1 MKKFIV
7 GLLGVFMML
16 GASILYACTET
27 HIELEL
33 STQTVSIQ
41 LNNELEDPTATVYA
55 NITGT
60 DDKTLNWNLS
70 EANDVISDVEIVE
83 TSDGRSAI
91 TITAENV
98 GDNDLVLT
106 TKHGGVQK
114 TIHVEVYTEVTEIL
128 NKNEDVEIENKS
140 SRFLVKGQANTLVG
154 ENYFTF
160 LPASSDRTQLS
171 WTFEANGTTSYNGAE
186 IVGNQITLPEQFASQ
201 VVLRATTHLGV
212 SQTVQ
217 LDCIDPIN
225 LSSIDIGGAKTETG
239 VFQYLSSGEQVVVEI
254 TPNISGQTYENTAYL
269 AVKYNGEMTND
280 FGGLDIEAVVYDES
294 GKLLS
299 IGSENVD
306 GSSQRLLRVD
316 SQNTRPA
323 ADGAIEYIFKVQA
336 LENSNI
342 NETFFVSFNIGY
354 ADFDYH
360 INSDQLNLGRIEV
373 DAKEKIQAISVSKN
387 EIDATLD
394 EQYLYSNYS
403 NSTNGGF
410 GQLFD
415 ITLTP
420 NSVVDASGQYILSV
434 NIDGLALRSDLPPIL
449 AYTRSSGAYSEIEL
463 AWDENSSRF
472 VSQPI
477 SSTLSNLLE
486 HEVFLKANPEFFDT
500 ENEAGNNISA
510 LSGIEVSFSSVDNP
524 DIEPATMQVRVIRSS
539 DSIEF
544 ATDVDQIKINSS
556 SVAILSQTFTLLGQT
571 TIDGLYIPEN
581 QSASR
586 YVEIGQPIFQST
598 DGQNVTFS
606 INFALREDYVGLTNS
621 QTGFIIMHENGASSD
636 EITMNI
642 YLPLTEAYVV
652 CDSSDSSITMQDF
665 SDKIL
670 IDGQEETA
678 ALSPSVLMLKN
689 GQTTHLSYVFNQS
702 YNGVFALSSVEAT
715 YLDFEY
721 DPNSSDDRQAQLAAF
736 LALYNGDWMQ
746 IVDNSQA
753 SSNILSTNLAVDHIR
768 TASEGY
774 SYLVLSFEGIG
785 EDGEAVVIQRV
796 ILVHSYNAVESF
808 SVSSAND
815 TNFTLYASNSVGN
828 SDQVSKTVR
837 ISYSSGDI
845 TYKNAENFR
854 FETTIGSQTL
864 TGNIIDNT
872 VRWTTEDGARIA
884 NPYFDIMAVNIGP
897 SYLEFTIFALST
909 ELAQNAPQLVNIY
922 YSISSTQ
929 ANLDQ
934 VGLVDSTDP
943 YRAQVN
949 FVIINADRVEELVV
963 DGVDDNG
970 LYFEVGSLSDTTQ
983 FIVTTSSPSYAMDD
997 SVSSIVV
1004 DENGQVSNNIV
1015 SVQTVNN
1022 RLRIDLVANTGTKG
1036 KLYIFPSDA
1045 VLNGQIIYQYEGG
1058 RGSLSLNELGL
1069 KRSGSSQTN
1078 FEWLIENAFFVNNQQ
1093 QQISF
1098 ADIFK
1103 SVDILV
1109 ADGRSFEYAYH
1120 VYEEEDFNRG
1130 AQSSSYFYTVMND
1143 ITLENTHFST
1153 FNGGLQGTNENVVV
1167 TLNGRNF
1174 AETLSISGSE
1184 GGVIRNIT
1192 FNGNVSAH
1200 GFVVDFNNGVIRNVT
1215 IDTYGSSSSVLSA
1228 DSGFVGGIAGTN
1240 YSGAYIENVS
1250 VLGLTI
1256 NGENATV
1263 GGVAGQNS
1271 GSITQARVEFYRLA
1285 GEDEN
1290 TTLNAFTGNVVGG
1303 VIGRQNVSST
1313 SSVYQIYAYDYIL
1326 DSANVKNRLNGSTKG
1341 ALIGQLSGSGTLTF
1355 SESFAFVDNM
1365 VGQTTENPE
1374 TFDLSAFVG
1383 DANGV
1388 SINYQLSY
1396 ISYYDSEGFKTVT
1409 STDFSGNR
1417 VIASGDS
1424 GFNENINGGNSYLR
1438 YFYQDEK
1445 VQSVVQNFNVVQN
1458 GGLYKAIPV
1467 ENSNSIVFFRAD
1479 LAASV
1484 SSSSLTASQAQDYQ
1498 ELNTIDIAALFG
1510 SYDQNIIVSSDSSSL
1525 VITGS
1530 QIFVQSV
1537 GEGELTLSSKQD
1549 VEVNQSFGFVVEKAL
1564 SSIIVSSQ
1572 NAAGQTEQF
1581 EHGQNSTV
1589 NLQKTMSRQF
1599 VAEFATDTVYL
1610 GNGADAF
1617 EIQMLENFDIN
1628 IEDLTV
1634 TQNATKFEQVSN
1646 TVFAAT
1652 ANEGEITGT
1661 IFAKISSSDLQ
1672 QAVTDEIGVSITIY
1686 PIDGAISIGFDRDE
1700 ISLSPSTTTSVNV
1713 TMITT
1718 DADDVASAQIS
1729 LINGEIE
1736 TELEPIYDETSGK
1749 TTYSK
1754 PDGTEVLTITRT
1766 AGDPSDNSGVY
1777 QKEFSF
1783 RFEVAEEYRSRLSSD
1798 ETYMVKFLSNTLYSS
1813 EKSLTLYLS
1822 RQEMSKVDMTNY
1834 RVSNTTFN
1842 PTQTIYTTEGT
1853 TGVMAPGSSSIMQIS
1868 VNPQYSYYDFM
1879 ELTVSGAPIVD
1890 AVTFLPV
1897 EPGTSNHYHT
1907 TSEISLQYIT
1917 NGFRFTPSMDNDDND
1932 FKYNLYFLAVFN
1944 RAIPQDCTL
1953 TFTATYYAYNQNGQP
1968 EIVDYV
1974 NSYIFVSYLSE
1985 PTITVDGAT
1994 SALLAKGGSAQ
2005 VSISVNLDQEIES
2018 INISGA
2024 TNVDYHLVGNPEGEI
2039 DASTNKRV
2047 YTYNLYANILADTKT
2062 DDNRFYVN
2070 ATVIRRINNNIERK
2084 TAQATVTLVDF
2095 KIDEDQTYLEGAE
2108 DGVLDVYVNVN
2119 QTLSLNYMFDP
2130 QSPNY
2135 DASDGDSIEA
2145 YKSIMENRS
2154 IFEQNHYYP
2163 QISNGAVE
2171 QEDYLLNVE
2180 ATVNADGTT
2189 TYSSIP
2195 LEDRIYYVTGTNT
2208 YVPIKGASEGTS
2220 PFIISVDE
2228 RGEIN
2233 IRATTL
2239 TQSSQQIMIRT
2250 YVTTNGEE
2258 RIIQTYCTLQTRLY
2272 SDEYDLPIM
2281 VESAQKF
2288 LSLAESEDEQMHDYI
2303 LMNDIVLESY
2313 EPFDTDFISSFD
2325 GNGHTIFI
2333 RSFNTESSSS
2343 TLNLALFDTIASGT
2357 TLKNVRVNLYEGG
2370 NISVDLS
2377 SYTTANIAGFAITNY
2392 GIITNCEVVS
2402 FYTDQYAIGAS
2413 GLNESAVLTQ
2423 RSGDTGL
2430 IVTYNRGEGTGE
2442 QIMQNTSSWNSSV
2455 AGFVLNNNG
2464 NITNS
2469 RVGGDQVVELLSQD
2483 EINENQVVARYST
2496 LENFVIQAQGRVA
2509 GFVLQN
2515 TGSIAASFVKNL
2527 AMQNKS
2533 ATAIESKAFAAG
2545 FVGTSS
2551 GKIMTSYVEGVK
2563 QASLSTQSIYAR
2575 LGSTISSEQC
2585 VIAGFILTN
2594 SGDSS
2599 VIENCYSNILISS
2612 SSNVGSVYLASGFV
2626 YRNEGRVANCYSA
2639 SQVENQR
2646 YSQMNFSGL
2655 DADGNLLASGEYENC
2670 YYYDQDYSELDSS
2683 TGSSTEEA
2691 FETDVIRVPDAGEE
2705 DYFYGFAIATATL
2718 QDGVWAMDIGD
2729 GLSAR
2734 EGLKLI
2740 EADTIA
2746 HSYRYVVY
2754 FSEDQ
2759 IVEGQPSYSLP
2770 YGQIVFEDDPTYSI
2784 DTSYGSSQN
2793 PIIIRNAEEFV
2804 EVTGSS
2810 NSTPIQLQYETTI
2823 HGTYRLVSDID
2834 MTAFSSQI
2842 ITLPSTQ
2849 KAFSGTLYGNGFTI
2863 TGLSL
2868 SYNGRNLSY
2877 GLFKSIEP
2885 YVVYNGQG
2893 TIVQTYSP
2901 KITGLNIE
2909 VGSNLLAGDTIFVGT
2924 LAGYVKDALL
2934 INISL
2939 DYSNGAMVQGRNFT
2953 GSLAGVVAGSSRLKN
2968 ITVTNPNIQS
2978 ARIASLTDNTAL
2990 NLTGINSAR
2999 ADQGWLGQLSY
3010 SYNFTGTDSV
3020 ANATTNLSYAG
3031 GVAGYVDIY
3040 DANSRR
3046 TSFVYTETPV
3056 FNVSNIRSQGTINIT
3071 GQVVGGLFG
3080 LTAHQTFVQDAG
3092 VTISGSMSSNSSHIL
3107 STNDYA
3113 GGVIG
3118 QSFGFLHK
3126 LFSTHEEKEQQL
3138 IEDQIASFYNGSATQ
3153 ETNVE
3158 RGVLDLFMPAS
3169 SSTTYS
3175 QIAIGG
3181 LVGQVGSGTLQVSY
3195 SNLNVISLT
3204 AQSAGGLIGKTDLSQ
3219 STTYYVDKSIIAT
3232 GQYTKYLIYE
3242 TYASGDVRAYY
3253 NNEEDNSEE
3262 GNSGGLI
3269 GYIAHSQD
3277 RIALLSTNAINFFT
3291 NIDYRTGQTYALE
3304 DYTIT
3309 NVEFDN
3315 KYVAD
3320 YVAKDVY
3327 QFVGGSKEPNSLGT
3341 QLKFWKA
3348 RVNTDTQNPS
3358 VGYVKSYDFAGY
3370 GQPVFINLYPDNKTN
3385 AESNTDAGQALY
3397 QVESISTFTTGTAG
3411 YQATQKIFLNS
3422 GVWQQSNWSHSVDQF
3437 FPDIRYSLADPTTVY
3452 LDSYQA
3458 SIEYVLGLMQ
3468 TNPTLTVI
3476 VRGLTEDGTE
3486 NKDVDLTDYQSRFPI
3501 NAFAGTLTSADNYT
3515 TDSGEQVSLIINGS
3529 LFESTAIGFSIENV
3543 VITAQSESDSLEVVG
3558 GLISKANIEGST
3570 ISDLT
3575 LKIKSGVTVAPVNN
3589 AAGLIAPRLVSS
3601 RINGLTI
3608 DGSSLSGNSVL
3619 AVAADSYESLDVGL
3633 IAGVASQAS
3642 STSVMTINSINLNLQ
3657 EGENATAISFENG
3670 TTVQNLNVGLYFG
3683 SSSKNDDTS
3692 SQRIYLAGFAGSG
3705 HIDLGHVSR
3714 QSSNYLTEDLIINA
3728 GGYIGKIDQLNTMS
3742 FNFSD
3747 QSESKIKLS
3756 LPASVTELY
3765 AGGLVG
3771 QAEGNDLTLNSSSS
3785 STSST
3790 SKTISF
3796 EIAGN
3801 QATSTTETAYIGGL
3815 FGLSKNALTA
3825 ANFVVNMA
3833 VENVTATAANGDDLS
3848 PALAVGGVVGYSTNV
3863 LTAENI
3869 QIRNISETTDI
3880 NVSSAKNSLVGIGSL
3895 VGYSSGSGRVYSTQ
3909 GQLYSDLDITYTVDT
3924 EATSEEAADDL
3935 YIGGMIGYL
3944 ANTTAASSLGNSN
3957 GIAYLGR
3964 IQANLNDAR
3973 SASLGGIVGYY
3984 DGSGIQS
3991 GEAFTIYDGS
4001 GIQSDVAFTINKSIF
4016 GGDIIVQKPSG
4027 QTINVGGTIGQTNA
4041 NFKIDGANN
4050 YGEVFIDYGNN
4061 NATSRMATYNFGGIV
4076 GNIDSSS
4083 ALGTVSNSNSMVTNH
4098 NARLASST
4106 DNASTDNA
4114 NALIGAGTVEASSS
4128 VNNYY
4133 NSAVALAFDIQGT
4146 DIGYSSNSDAG
4157 FGGPTTE
4164 ENIIDRLTSSNTGIS
4179 DQAFINF
4186 AKEVYGGT
4194 NWYDNVSKLSPKNLT
4209 EQDNN
4214 IVDGKD
4220 YDVKYY
4226 VASSS
4231 TIDYFA
4237 NKELT
4242 NVAVVGNFDTLT
4254 MDSAITSLSGY
4265 SSVSGFNASIS
4276 HNMDDAS
4283 GAVGGLVNSMSG
4295 NSIIYGIGV
4304 NGSMSIGGGSPVTM
4318 GGIVGSMTG
4327 GLIAESYTNLDMI
4340 YRAAADGKISAI
4352 ANYLKGQ
4359 IAFIDYT
4366 YATGSVATYIDANIY
4381 AFASSSESSTT
4392 SPNLNISNAYT
4403 ITKLDLN
4410 DYVDG
4415 TFAGTPSVKGS
4426 AAGTVYYDINGLN
4439 YSLQNDD
4446 ETTTDL
4452 TTDNLLTGNLNNGSV
4467 LKDDNWQ
4474 RNIDFNWE
4482 YPTRNF
4488 TYLKQSSWAERK
4500 EADDSTYKDTDK
4512 SAYDDYVLTY
4522 SYTKVENGTTPDQNA
4537 TDSDYAYTIPNAG
4550 ILARLADITDTA
4562 KAKNVALLY
4571 DIDLGNTEYKSG
4583 WTSLYDAEN
4592 PFTAQFD
4599 GQDKTIT
4606 GLNTSLFGTVSGTIR
4621 NLRLTEADVDLTS
4634 ETESFGL
4641 LATEMTGG
4649 TISNITLEGEIEG
4662 EIYYGAG
4669 SLIGFAKYG
4678 QIDTVTSM
4686 VKLTV
4691 KGKETNKEY
4700 RAGGIVGFSSA
4711 SLYYCSN
4718 YGPISTESEFAGGIV
4733 GYAYENVS
4741 GRKDDIHNCFN
4752 GGSVLSGYTETE
4764 DKAGLYYA
4772 GGITGFAK
4780 RMNIENCYNAG
4791 MIKAGNKA
4799 HTAMAY
4805 AAGIAANA
4813 SGATIKNCYNEGP
4826 IEALGVD
4833 PEWDFVVSG
4842 AEYDEDGVLT
4852 RVTDPKIWLVQ
4863 TNAKNVSAYG
4873 IANTKVTNC
4882 ESRYSVALNGAMLE
4896 QYGGSSNNLENC
4908 SYANADYKH
4917 MINTQVNNDLLYG
4930 IDGNTMSPITNSR
4943 MFRFTYYNG
4952 LFYIYSIELSSI
4964 NLTLNSKKTT
4974 SEEDYSSL
4982 QLNNLDLPEIFV
4994 ETQKVDAMIDIG
5006 YYQHY
5011 LVPGDTSGGVGGK
5024 GNDEQHY
5031 EINRNYYYNI
5041 EDKVQDTIDNLQ
5053 DNLGTDDSTG
5063 NNYSPL
5069 SKSDYGSSAQGQT
5082 TQVSIAEAE
5091 YSLTSSANTLQ
5102 RSTYTYN
5109 WTYDLSANFSKF
5121 ASDTEVSH
5129 WIVSNASAS
5138 GRSIK
5143 VSIDS
5148 IAKGEMTLS
5157 YRGIQLTNTD
5167 LTFDLTY
5174 QQEHSITLSEGSS
5187 DFVYIDESSFGISLN
5202 DGESEIYRYVDQSLQ
5217 LSSNGRIYDNV
5228 VKMTDNSSKAYY
5240 FVLSGNQL
5248 IYYFGASVG
5257 SDNNDGLGT
5266 DQTINEFVKD
5276 FPTTLTTEARSTV
5289 SNISASANQGR
5300 SFNIQE
5306 SHTTS
5311 KQATLDKSAF
5321 ELKSKTDEYYDEEG
5335 YMGYAIFDVDSDND
5349 GQYDT
5354 NFFIGINFER
5364 NNNSDNV
5371 NIYVSDFDERI
5382 QIYSEAYSESWFDAY
5397 HSSDNT
5403 YRAESNFKSA
5413 ATALLGESSVT
5424 SENIEYTPENND
5436 KIVVTLTLTHNATNN
5451 ETFRRLFMAFVFGA
5465 TYYMQTP
5472 NQVEY
5477 LTNNS
5482 ATSFTYNVPES
5493 EFDAGRYDQTNTVA
5507 NLYEYSPNY
5516 EITEVDQQ
5524 SREFTYDTV
5533 AEANAA
5539 LFRGNVTI
5547 TDTATYTLSSASLTN
5562 TSSQDYVYKIGD
5574 DSVAML
5580 ASGEKLTLDSY
5591 AGQTVNI
5598 YSTADRYLTG
5608 GETVA
5613 VQMNLQTSGNTTTW
5627 TEINF
5632 TLNDS
5637 GGFNKEETITIKT
5650 FRQTGEND
5658 PVDTTTGDEN
5668 IEDYL
5673 AVFKVGNQ
5681 YYIYAV
5687 APAQT
5692 INSLSTNSQ
5701 SSESLTVNIDNTEYS
5716 VTTDVD
5722 LNGVNYNKNAYTVSG
5737 KSVSTYFNNCT
5748 QLTYSID
5755 TTVTDQTVKLS
5766 NGRMTLSNT
5775 LEDSLSDETNLPIIL
5790 TNDVFINDSFNIDYK
5805 LYGKG
5810 YAIIS
5815 TVSSDNVI
5823 TGISGNV
5830 QDVIVAATA
5839 SAGYVDDGISGNL
5852 ANVDFYGM
5860 VRSGGDFGLNGAKNS
5875 FSNVNIYSSYY
5886 GSTNFNFTL
5895 TQEGQDNSEASS
5907 VVFKGVVALQDSSH
5921 RRVSGSN
5928 INFEGV
5934 DVDGAILKAGNG
5946 GNGYVTIVQSINN
5959 MVGRPGGSA
5968 GTISISGANSNAV
5981 TKIAVKSGASGGA
5994 YLENEKDNSD
6004 ATFRSNAFGKIFAG
6018 NDGDGDHIVIDD
6030 SREYGFREENTEG
6043 SIPNVLFIFRSPESI
6058 RVGGGTASRLG
6069 FYAQENVNDEGYYP
6083 DYESLFSI
6091 YSRYTF
6097 DEDNLENFK
6106 YLVRDAE
6113 GESVYSK
6120 ESFIAAGPGG
6130 IDLQGWADNGG
6141 GSLQIDALELTVDS
6155 LTMDMPFYIEFNST
6169 LSFEFPSQANQ
6180 SLSEALETWLKKNL
6194 SDSNCKIYI
6203 GYKHVHW
6210 DTSTT
6215 VDDFLRGLEN
6225 NDLTRLVAYV

>member
-70 EANDVISDVEIVE
+70 EDNDVISDVEIVE

-239 VFQYLSSGEQVVVEI
+239 VFHYLSSGEQVVVEI

-269 AVKYNGEMTND
+269 AVKYSGEMTND
-280 FGGLDIEAVVYDES
+280 FGGLDIKAVVYDES

-306 GSSQRLLRVD
+306 GTSQRLLRVD

-373 DAKEKIQAISVSKN
+373 YAKEKIQAISVSKN

-715 YLDFEY
+715 YFDFEY
-721 DPNSSDDRQAQLAAF
+721 DPNSSDDRQAQLDAF

-1078 FEWLIENAFFVNNQQ
+1078 FEWLVENAFFVNNQQ

-1098 ADIFK
+1098 AQIFK

-1120 VYEEEDFNRG
+1120 VYEEEDFSRG

-1215 IDTYGSSSSVLSA
+1215 IDTYGLSSSVLSA

-1285 GEDEN
+1285 GEGES

-1326 DSANVKNRLNGSTKG
+1326 ESESPKTRLNGATKG
-1341 ALIGQLSGSGTLTF
+1341 ALIGQLSGNGTMTF

-1365 VGQTTENPE
+1365 VGQTTENQE
-1374 TFDLSAFVG
+1374 TVYDLSVFVG
-1383 DANGV
+1383 EANGV

-1409 STDFSGNR
+1409 STDFSGDR
-1417 VIASGDS
+1417 VIARGDG

-1445 VQSVVQNFNVVQN
+1445 VQSVAQSFNVVQN

-1484 SSSSLTASQAQDYQ
+1484 SSSSLTASQVQDYQ

-1549 VEVNQSFGFVVEKAL
+1549 VLVNKSFGFVVEKAL

-1572 NAAGQTEQF
+1572 SAAGQTEQF

-1672 QAVTDEIGVSITIY
+1672 QAVTDEIGVSITIH

-1729 LINGEIE
+1729 LINGEVE
-1736 TELEPIYDETSGK
+1736 TVLEPDSTSDK

-1766 AGDPSDNSGVY
+1766 AGDFSENSGVY

-1842 PTQTIYTTEGT
+1842 PTQTIYKTEGT

-1897 EPGTSNHYHT
+1897 EPGTSNLYHT

-1917 NGFRFTPSMDNDDND
+1917 NGFRFTPSMDNDDSK

-2018 INISGA
+2018 INIRGA

-2047 YTYNLYANILADTKT
+2047 YTYNLYANILADTIT

-2135 DASDGDSIEA
+2135 DASDEDSIAA
-2145 YKSIMENRS
+2145 YNSIMENRS

-2163 QISNGAVE
+2163 QIAANGSVE

-2258 RIIQTYCTLQTRLY
+2258 RIIQTYFTLQTRLY
-2272 SDEYDLPIM
+2272 SDEDLPIM
-2281 VESAQKF
+2281 VESAQEF

-2343 TLNLALFDTIASGT
+2343 TLNLALFDTVASGT

-2842 ITLPSTQ
+2842 VTLPSTQ

-2978 ARIASLTDNTAL
+2978 ARIASLADNTAL
-2990 NLTGINSAR
+2990 NLTEINSAR

-3010 SYNFTGTDSV
+3010 TYNFTGTDSV

-3107 STNDYA
+3107 STKDYA

-3175 QIAIGG
+3175 QKAIGG

-3219 STTYYVDKSIIAT
+3219 STTYYVDKNIIAT

-3253 NNEEDNSEE
+3253 NNEE

-3291 NIDYRTGQTYALE
+3291 NIDYRTGQTYSLE
-3304 DYTIT
+3304 DFVDT
-3309 NVEFDN
+3309 NN
-3315 KYVAD
+3315 NNYANH
-3320 YVAKDVY
+3320 VY
-3327 QFVGGSKEPNSLGT
+3327 QFVGGSTETDSLST

-3348 RVNTDTQNPS
+3348 RVNTDTQSNNPS
-3358 VGYVKSYDFAGY
+3358 VGYVQSYDFADY

-3385 AESNTDAGQALY
+3385 AESNTDAGKALY

-3486 NKDVDLTDYQSRFPI
+3486 HKDVDLRDYQSRFPI

-3515 TDSGEQVSLIINGS
+3515 TVSGEQVSLIINGA

-3543 VITAQSESDSLEVVG
+3543 VITARSESDPLEVVG

-3575 LKIKSGVTVAPVNN
+3575 LKIESGVTVTPVNYATEY

-3608 DGSSLSGNSVL
+3608 NSSSLSGSSVL
-3619 AVAADSYESLDVGL
+3619 AVAADKYESLNVGL
-3633 IAGVASQAS
+3633 IAGVASQES
-3642 STSVMTINSINLNLQ
+3642 STSVMNITSINLDFE
-3657 EGENATAISFENG
+3657 EGENATTISFAKDSAND

-3683 SSSKNDDTS
+3683 SSSKNAGTS
-3692 SQRIYLAGFAGSG
+3692 SQRIYLAGFTGVG
-3705 HIDLGHVSR
+3705 HIDLGNVSK
-3714 QSSNYLTEDLIINA
+3714 QSTTYLTEDLIINA

-3742 FNFSD
+3742 FNYPD
-3747 QSESKIKLS
+3747 QSESSIKLS

-3771 QAEGNDLTLNSSSS
+3771 RAEEGNDLTLNSSSS

-3796 EIAGN
+3796 EIAGE
-3801 QATSTTETAYIGGL
+3801 TTTETAYIGGL

-3833 VENVTATAANGDDLS
+3833 VENVTATAANTDDLS
-3848 PALAVGGVVGYSTNV
+3848 PALAVGGVVGYSTNA

-3869 QIRNISETTDI
+3869 QIRNISRTDGTTNGI

-3895 VGYSSGSGRVYSTQ
+3895 MGYSSRRVYSTQ

-3924 EATSEEAADDL
+3924 ATTSGEAADNL

-3944 ANTTAASSLGNSN
+3944 ANTTDASSLGNSN
-3957 GIAYLGR
+3957 GIAYLGI
-3964 IQANLNDAR
+3964 IQAKLDNAR

-3984 DGSGIQS
+3984 DGSGIK
-3991 GEAFTIYDGS
+3991 
-4001 GIQSDVAFTINKSIF
+4001 SDEAFTINKSIF
-4016 GGDIIVQKPSG
+4016 GGDIIVQKPSA

-4050 YGEVFIDYGNN
+4050 YGEVFIGYGAN
-4061 NATSRMATYNFGGIV
+4061 TDRMKTYNFGGIV
-4076 GNIDSSS
+4076 GSINAGS
-4083 ALGTVSNSNSMVTNH
+4083 ALGIVSNSNSMVTNH
-4098 NARLASST
+4098 NARLASS
-4106 DNASTDNA
+4106 SDNA
-4114 NALIGAGTVEASSS
+4114 NALIGAGTVTSSS
-4128 VNNYY
+4128 GNNYY
-4133 NSAVALAFDIQGT
+4133 NSAVALAFDTQGT
-4146 DIGYSSNSDAG
+4146 DIGEDIGYSSDSKAG
-4157 FGGPTTE
+4157 FVGSTTS
-4164 ENIIDRLTSSNTGIS
+4164 ENIIDKLTTAINDGE
-4179 DQAFINF
+4179 FINF
-4186 AKEVYGGT
+4186 AKEVYNIAQGAS
-4194 NWYDNVSKLSPKNLT
+4194 WYNNVSKLNPTTVIENADDINGS
-4209 EQDNN
+4209 DF
-4214 IVDGKD
+4214 V
-4220 YDVKYY
+4220 VKYY
-4226 VASSS
+4226 VANDS
-4231 TIDYFA
+4231 TINYFG
-4237 NKELT
+4237 EQDST

-4254 MDSAITSLSGY
+4254 MDSKKPAIASLSGY

-4276 HNMDDAS
+4276 RNMDVDS
-4283 GAVGGLVNSMSG
+4283 ENVAVGGLVNSMSG

-4304 NGSMSIGGGSPVTM
+4304 NGSMSIGGSSAVTM
-4318 GGIVGSMTG
+4318 GGIVGSMSG

-4340 YRAAADGKISAI
+4340 YRAASGGTISAI
-4352 ANYLKGQ
+4352 ANYYSDDSSVVS
-4359 IAFIDYT
+4359 FIDYT
-4366 YATGSVATYIDANIY
+4366 YATGSVATYIDANVY
-4381 AFASSSESSTT
+4381 AFASGT
-4392 SPNLNISNAYT
+4392 SNLNISNAYT

-4415 TFAGTPSVKGS
+4415 TFDVAEDETAAGDGTKVEVSVKGS
-4426 AAGTVYYDINGLN
+4426 ATGDVYYDINGLN
-4439 YSLQNDD
+4439 YSSLQGDD

-4452 TTDNLLTGNLNNGSV
+4452 TTDNLLTGNLNNDQVRLGN
-4467 LKDDNWQ
+4467 NWA
-4474 RNIDFNWE
+4474 REVNFNWG

-4522 SYTKVENGTTPDQNA
+4522 SYTKVENGGVPNEEDKV
-4537 TDSDYAYTIPNAG
+4537 YAYTIPNAG
-4550 ILARLADITDTA
+4550 ILARLVDITGTA
-4562 KAKNVALLY
+4562 KANNVALLY
-4571 DIDLGNTEYKSG
+4571 DIDLAATQFATTAADETTTVN
-4583 WTSLYDAEN
+4583 WTSLFDGDTT
-4592 PFTAQFD
+4592 FTAQFD

-4606 GLNTSLFGTVSGTIR
+4606 GLDKNLFGSVGGTVR
-4621 NLRLTEADVDLTS
+4621 NLRLTEGSTATA
-4634 ETESFGL
+4634 L
-4641 LATEMTGG
+4641 LAEKMTGG
-4649 TISNITLEGEIEG
+4649 TISNITLEGEISADNG
-4662 EIYYGAG
+4662 NVGALVGTMTGG
-4669 SLIGFAKYG
+4669 S
-4678 QIDTVTSM
+4678 IDTVTSM
-4686 VKLTV
+4686 VKITGTGTSAV
-4691 KGKETNKEY
+4691 
-4700 RAGGIVGFSSA
+4700 GGIVGSITA
-4711 SLYYCSN
+4711 GALYYCSN
-4718 YGPISTESEFAGGIV
+4718 YGPISTTTAAAGGIV
-4733 GYAYENVS
+4733 GEIATGTETRVT
-4741 GRKDDIHNCFN
+4741 RVVDHCFN
-4752 GGSVLSGYTETE
+4752 GGSVLSGYTAQEM
-4764 DKAGLYYA
+4764 KGKYYA
-4772 GGITGFAK
+4772 GGIVGNATCS
-4780 RMNIENCYNAG
+4780 NISITYCRNAG
-4791 MIKAGNKA
+4791 MVKAGHKA
-4799 HTAMAY
+4799 HTDMAY

-4813 SGATIKNCYNEGP
+4813 PDATIEQCYNEGP

-4842 AEYDEDGVLT
+4842 ATYEDGVLT
-4852 RVTDPKIWLVQ
+4852 SATKPQISLVQ
-4863 TNAKNVSAYG
+4863 TNAKNVSAYR
-4873 IANTKVTNC
+4873 IANTHVTNC
-4882 ESRYSVALNGAMLE
+4882 GSNYLVDLNGAMLE
-4896 QYGGSSNNLENC
+4896 QYNESSNNLENC
-4908 SYANADYKH
+4908 SYATADYKH
-4917 MINTQVNNDLLYG
+4917 MINKQVNNDLLYE
-4930 IDGNTMSPITNSR
+4930 IDGNTMRPISNSR
-4943 MFRFTYYNG
+4943 MFGFTYYNG

-5041 EDKVQDTIDNLQ
+5041 EDKVQDTIDNLE
-5053 DNLGTDDSTG
+5053 DNLGTSDSTDDDY
-5063 NNYSPL
+5063 NVP
-5069 SKSDYGSSAQGQT
+5069 SKSRYGSSAQGQT
-5082 TQVSIAEAE
+5082 TPVSIGGNG
-5091 YSLTSSANTLQ
+5091 YYLTSSANTLQ
-5102 RSTYTYN
+5102 QSIYTYN
-5109 WTYDLSANFSKF
+5109 WTYDLKEFGDYAL
-5121 ASDTEVSH
+5121 DTDVSH
-5129 WIVSNASAS
+5129 WIVSNARAS
-5138 GRSIK
+5138 GRSIN

-5148 IAKGEMTLS
+5148 IAEDGKMTLS
-5157 YRGIQLTNTD
+5157 YRGIRLSTTD

-5174 QQEHSITLSEGSS
+5174 QQEYSITLSGGPS
-5187 DFVYIDESSFGISLN
+5187 DFVYIDESSFGILLGDS
-5202 DGESEIYRYVDQSLQ
+5202 ESEIYRYVDQSLQ
-5217 LSSNGRIYDNV
+5217 LSSNGRTYDNV
-5228 VKMTDNSSKAYY
+5228 VKMTGNNSTYY

-5248 IYYFGASVG
+5248 IYYFGARVG
-5257 SDNNDGLGT
+5257 DKVNDNLDG
-5266 DQTINEFVKD
+5266 QTINKFVEN

-5289 SNISASANQGR
+5289 SNISASANQGG
-5300 SFNIQE
+5300 SFDIQE
-5306 SHTTS
+5306 SYTESSSNRLDNSNFSVYTGLDAAQTAGLLIS
-5311 KQATLDKSAF
+5311 YDLEEEEVSYLLTKYTLKIQLADDLQRFEMFYSQKTVFSLFDAKPGFTASEVDYAYTADDPLDFNSSGFYVNYLPMTRTLTMSGSGSPPGLSAF
-5321 ELKSKTDEYYDEEG
+5321 IRNVKCYGQTSDQEE
-5335 YMGYAIFDVDSDND
+5335 SLN
-5349 GQYDT
+5349 
-5354 NFFIGINFER
+5354 
-5364 NNNSDNV
+5364 
-5371 NIYVSDFDERI
+5371 
-5382 QIYSEAYSESWFDAY
+5382 
-5397 HSSDNT
+5397 
-5403 YRAESNFKSA
+5403 
-5413 ATALLGESSVT
+5413 
-5424 SENIEYTPENND
+5424 
-5436 KIVVTLTLTHNATNN
+5436 
-5451 ETFRRLFMAFVFGA
+5451 
-5465 TYYMQTP
+5465 
-5472 NQVEY
+5472 

-5482 ATSFTYNVPES
+5482 ATSFTYSPEI

-5507 NLYEYSPNY
+5507 NLYEYSQNY
-5516 EITEVDQQ
+5516 EITEVVPGN
-5524 SREFTYDTV
+5524 RVFTYETV
-5533 AEANAA
+5533 ADANAA

-5547 TDTATYTLSSASLTN
+5547 EDTAIYTFSSATLTN
-5562 TSSQDYVYKIGD
+5562 KSSQAYVYKIGNG
-5574 DSVAML
+5574 SVSML
-5580 ASGEKLTLDSY
+5580 AAGGKLAWDSY

-5598 YSTADRYLTG
+5598 YSTVDRYLTG
-5608 GETVA
+5608 GETVT
-5613 VQMNLQTSGNTTTW
+5613 VEMNSQYSGNTKTW

-5637 GGFNKEETITIKT
+5637 GEFNKEKTITIKT
-5650 FRQTGEND
+5650 FRQTGESD

-5673 AVFKVGNQ
+5673 AVFKAGKQ

-5687 APAQT
+5687 NPAQT
-5692 INSLSTNSQ
+5692 INSLSTSSQ
-5701 SSESLTVNIDNTEYS
+5701 SSESLTVNIAKGKYLANN
-5716 VTTDVD
+5716 VD
-5722 LNGVNYNKNAYTVSG
+5722 LNGVNYNENAYTVTVSEDSVSE

-5748 QLTYSID
+5748 QLTYSIEKSA
-5755 TTVTDQTVKLS
+5755 TGQECAKPEVIVPGS
-5766 NGRMTLSNT
+5766 S
-5775 LEDSLSDETNLPIIL
+5775 SLPIIL
-5790 TNDVFINDSFNIDYK
+5790 TNDVFINGRFNIDYK

-5815 TVSSDNVI
+5815 SVSDTLFKKANVI
-5823 TGISGNV
+5823 TEISGNV

-5860 VRSGGDFGLNGAKNS
+5860 VSSGGDFGLNGAKNS

-5921 RRVSGSN
+5921 RRVSGNN

-5946 GNGYVTIVQSINN
+5946 GNGYVAIAQSINN

-5994 YLENEKDNSD
+5994 YLENEKGNSD
-6004 ATFRSNAFGKIFAG
+6004 ATFMSNAFGKIFAG
-6018 NDGDGDHIVIDD
+6018 NDGDGDHIVID
-6030 SREYGFREENTEG
+6030 SYAEYGFREENTEG

-6058 RVGGGTASRLG
+6058 RVGGGTASKLG
-6069 FYAQENVNDEGYYP
+6069 FCAEEHASDYYP
-6083 DYESLFSI
+6083 NSSYLFSI
-6091 YSRYTF
+6091 YRREIFNS
-6097 DEDNLENFK
+6097 DNLENFK
-6106 YLVRDAE
+6106 YLVYDAK
-6113 GESVYSK
+6113 GQPVYSK
-6120 ESFIAAGPGG
+6120 ASFIAAGPGG

-6141 GSLQIDALELTVDS
+6141 GSLLIDALELTVDS
-6155 LTMDMPFYIEFNST
+6155 PTLDMPFYITFKSPQ
-6169 LSFEFPSQANQ
+6169 SFSFPSQANQ
-6180 SLSEALETWLKKNL
+6180 SLSEALEKWLKENL
-6194 SDSNCKIYI
+6194 SDSNCKIYLGYQHEYADI
-6203 GYKHVHW
+6203 GMSV
-6210 DTSTT
+6210 DT
-6215 VDDFLRGLEN
+6215 FLPGIEN
-6225 NDLTRLVAYV
+6225 NDLTRLVAYAR

>member
-7 GLLGVFMML
+7 GLLGIFMML

-27 HIELEL
+27 NIDLEL

-41 LNNELEDPTATVYA
+41 LNGELEDPTATIYA

-60 DDKTLNWNLS
+60 DDKTLDWNLS
-70 EANDVISDVEIVE
+70 RDNDVVADVEISE

-91 TITAENV
+91 TITAQNV
-98 GDNDLVLT
+98 GENDLVLT
-106 TKHGGVQK
+106 TAHGGVQK
-114 TIHVEVYTEVTEIL
+114 TVHIEVYTEVTQIL
-128 NKNEDVEIENKS
+128 NKSEDVENKS
-140 SRFLVKGQANTLVG
+140 TRFLVKGQTNTLVG

-160 LPASSDRTQLS
+160 LPESSNRTQLS

-186 IVGNQITLPEQFASQ
+186 IVGNQITLPEQFDSEI
-201 VVLRATTHLGV
+201 VLRATTHLGI
-212 SQTVQ
+212 SQTMQ
-217 LDCIDPIN
+217 IDCIDPIN

-239 VFQYLSSGEQVVVEI
+239 VFQYLSSGEEVVVEI

-269 AVKYNGEMTND
+269 AVKYSGEITND

-294 GKLLS
+294 GRILS

-306 GSSQRLLRVD
+306 GTSERLLRVD
-316 SQNTRPA
+316 GQSVRSA
-323 ADGAIEYIFKVQA
+323 ADGSVEYIFKVQA

-342 NETFFVSFNIGY
+342 NETFFVAFNIGY
-354 ADFDYH
+354 ADYDYH
-360 INSDQLNLGRIEV
+360 ISSDELNLGKLKV
-373 DAKEKIQAISVSKN
+373 DAKEKIQKISVSKN
-387 EIDATLD
+387 EIDATID

-403 NSTNGGF
+403 SSMNGGF
-410 GQLFD
+410 GQLYN
-415 ITLTP
+415 ISLTP

-434 NIDGLALRSDLPPIL
+434 NIDGLGLRSDLPPIL
-449 AYTRSSGAYSEIEL
+449 AYTRFGGAYSEIEL
-463 AWDENSSRF
+463 EWDANSSRF

-477 SSTLSNLLE
+477 SSTLTTLLE
-486 HEVFLKANPEFFDT
+486 HQIYLKANPEFF
-500 ENEAGNNISA
+500 EAESEAGNIIAA
-510 LSGIEVSFSSVDNP
+510 LSGIEVSFSSVDNS
-524 DIEPATMQVRVIRSS
+524 DIEPATMQVRVVRSS
-539 DSIEF
+539 GSIEF
-544 ATDVDQIKINSS
+544 ATNIDQIKIDSS
-556 SVAILSQTFTLLGQT
+556 NLLTFSQTFTLLGQT
-571 TIDGLYIPEN
+571 TVDGLYIPEN
-581 QSASR
+581 QSGNR
-586 YVEIGQPIFQST
+586 YVEIGQPLFQST
-598 DGQNVTFS
+598 NGQNVTFS
-606 INFALREDYVGLTNS
+606 VNFTLKEDYLGLTNS
-621 QTGFIIMHENGASSD
+621 QTSFVIMHENGASSND
-636 EITMNI
+636 ITLNI

-670 IDGQEETA
+670 IDGQDETA
-678 ALSPSVLMLKN
+678 ALSQSVLMLKN
-689 GQTTHLSYVFNQS
+689 GQTTLLSYVFNQS
-702 YNGVFALSSVEAT
+702 LNGVSALSSVEAS
-715 YLDFEY
+715 YFDFVY
-721 DPNSSDDRQAQLAAF
+721 DPNSSDDRQTQLEVF
-736 LALYNGDWMQ
+736 LALYNGDWRQ

-768 TASEGY
+768 TTSEGY

-872 VRWTTEDGARIA
+872 VRWTTEDGASFA

-922 YSISSTQ
+922 YSISSSQ

-1015 SVQTVNN
+1015 RVQTVNN

-1078 FEWLIENAFFVNNQQ
+1078 FEWLVENAFFVNNQQ

-1098 ADIFK
+1098 AQIFK

-1120 VYEEEDFNRG
+1120 VYEEEDFSRG
-1130 AQSSSYFYTVMND
+1130 VDSSSYFYTVMND
-1143 ITLENTHFST
+1143 ITLEDTHFST
-1153 FNGGLQGTNENVVV
+1153 FNGGLQGANENVVV

-1184 GGVIRNIT
+1184 GGVIRDIT
-1192 FNGNVSAH
+1192 FNGNVSANGSAN
-1200 GFVVDFNNGVIRNVT
+1200 GFVVDINNGVIRNVT
-1215 IDTYGSSSSVLSA
+1215 IDTYGLSSSVLSA
-1228 DSGFVGGIAGTN
+1228 NSGYVGGIAGTN

-1256 NGENATV
+1256 NGGNATV

-1285 GEDEN
+1285 GEGDGNILN
-1290 TTLNAFTGNVVGG
+1290 TFTGSVVGG

-1326 DSANVKNRLNGSTKG
+1326 ESESPKNRLDGATKG
-1341 ALIGQLSGSGTLTF
+1341 ALIGQLSGNGTLIF

-1383 DANGV
+1383 EANGV

-1445 VQSVVQNFNVVQN
+1445 VQSVVQKFNVVQN

-1467 ENSNSIVFFRAD
+1467 EKSNSIVFFRAD

-1484 SSSSLTASQAQDYQ
+1484 GSSSLTASQAQDYQ

-1537 GEGELTLSSKQD
+1537 GDGELTLSSKQD
-1549 VEVNQSFGFVVEKAL
+1549 VTVNKSFDFVVEKAL

-1589 NLQKTMSRQF
+1589 YLQKTMSRQF

-1617 EIQMLENFDIN
+1617 EIQMLENFAMN
-1628 IEDLTV
+1628 IENLPE
-1634 TQNATKFEQVSN
+1634 TQNATTEFEQVSN

-1661 IFAKISSSDLQ
+1661 IFAKISSSGLQ

-1686 PIDGAISIGFDRDE
+1686 PIDGAISIGFNRDE

-1718 DADDVASAQIS
+1718 DENDVASAQIS

-1736 TELEPIYDETSGK
+1736 TVLEPNYDAESGK

-1766 AGDPSDNSGVY
+1766 AGDPSENSGVY

-1783 RFEVAEEYRSRLSSD
+1783 RFEVAEEYLSRLSSD

-1822 RQEMSKVDMTNY
+1822 RQEMAKVDMTNY
-1834 RVSNTTFN
+1834 RVSKTTFN
-1842 PTQTIYTTEGT
+1842 PTQTIYETEGT

-1897 EPGTSNHYHT
+1897 APGESNQYQT

-1917 NGFRFTPSMDNDDND
+1917 NGFRFTPSMNSK

-2047 YTYNLYANILADTKT
+2047 YTYNLYANILADTEGN
-2062 DDNRFYVN
+2062 DNRFYVN

-2130 QSPNY
+2130 QYPSY
-2135 DASDGDSIEA
+2135 DASDTASKAA
-2145 YKSIMENRS
+2145 YDEIMVSRS
-2154 IFEQNHYYP
+2154 FFEQNHYYP
-2163 QISNGAVE
+2163 QVE
-2171 QEDYLLNVE
+2171 ADEVSQSDYLINVE
-2180 ATVNADGTT
+2180 KVYEGGSDKYQA
-2189 TYSSIP
+2189 IP
-2195 LEDRIYYVTGTNT
+2195 LEDRIYYVTNSGSGENE

-2258 RIIQTYCTLQTRLY
+2258 RIIQTYFTLQTSLY
-2272 SDEYDLPIM
+2272 SDEDLPIM
-2281 VESAQKF
+2281 VESAQEF

-2303 LMNDIVLESY
+2303 LMNDIVLEAY

-2333 RSFNTESSSS
+2333 RSFNTESSSN
-2343 TLNLALFDTIASGT
+2343 TLNLALFDTVVSGT

-2377 SYTTANIAGFAITNY
+2377 SYTTANIAGFAITNN

-2515 TGSIAASFVKNL
+2515 AGSIAASFVKNL

-2770 YGQIVFEDDPTYSI
+2770 YGQIVFEDDSTYSI

-2793 PIIIRNAEEFV
+2793 PIIIRDAEEFV
-2804 EVTGSS
+2804 QVTGSS
-2810 NSTPIQLQYETTI
+2810 SSTPIQLQYETTI

-2885 YVVYNGQG
+2885 YVVYNQQG

-2953 GSLAGVVAGSSRLKN
+2953 GSLAGVVAGSSRLRN

-2978 ARIASLTDNTAL
+2978 ARIASSGKTAL
-2990 NLTGINSAR
+2990 NLTEINSAR

-3010 SYNFTGTDSV
+3010 AYNFTGTDGV
-3020 ANATTNLSYAG
+3020 ANATTNFSYAG

-3107 STNDYA
+3107 STKDYA

-3126 LFSTHEEKEQQL
+3126 LFSTHEEQEQQL

-3153 ETNVE
+3153 ANVE

-3204 AQSAGGLIGKTDLSQ
+3204 AQRAGGLIGETNLSQ
-3219 STTYYVDKSIIAT
+3219 SATYYVDKNIIAT

-3253 NNEEDNSEE
+3253 NNEEGNSEE

-3269 GYIAHSQD
+3269 GYIADSQD

-3291 NIDYRTGQTYALE
+3291 NIDYRTGQTYAL
-3304 DYTIT
+3304 DDFATIDDADDAFY
-3309 NVEFDN
+3309 NG
-3315 KYVAD
+3315 YVAEH
-3320 YVAKDVY
+3320 VY
-3327 QFVGGSKEPNSLGT
+3327 QFVGGSTEPNSLST

-3348 RVNTDTQNPS
+3348 RINTGTQSNNPS
-3358 VGYVKSYDFAGY
+3358 VGYVQSYDFADY
-3370 GQPVFINLYPDNKTN
+3370 GQPVFINLYPDNETN
-3385 AESNTDAGQALY
+3385 AESDSDAGEALY

-3486 NKDVDLTDYQSRFPI
+3486 YRDVDLKDYQSRFPI

-3515 TDSGEQVSLIINGS
+3515 TDSDEQVSLIINGS

-3543 VITAQSESDSLEVVG
+3543 VITAQSESNASLEVDG
-3558 GLISKANIEGST
+3558 GLISEADIEGST

-3575 LKIKSGVTVAPVNN
+3575 LKIESGVTVKPVDD

-3608 DGSSLSGNSVL
+3608 DGSSLRGSSVL
-3619 AVAADSYESLDVGL
+3619 AVAAGGYESLDVGL
-3633 IAGVASQAS
+3633 IAGVASQES
-3642 STSVMTINSINLNLQ
+3642 STSVMTITSINLDFG
-3657 EGENATAISFENG
+3657 EGKNVTAISFAKDSTNG

-3683 SSSKNDDTS
+3683 SSSKNAGTS
-3692 SQRIYLAGFAGSG
+3692 SQRIYLAGFTGVG
-3705 HIDLGHVSR
+3705 HIDLGNVSR
-3714 QSSNYLTEDLIINA
+3714 QSNYLTEDLIINA

-3742 FNFSD
+3742 FNSSD
-3747 QSESKIKLS
+3747 QSQSNIKLS
-3756 LPASVTELY
+3756 LPESVTELY

-3771 QAEGNDLTLNSSSS
+3771 QAESNELTLNSSSS

-3796 EIAGN
+3796 EIAGG
-3801 QATSTTETAYIGGL
+3801 TTTETAYIGGL
-3815 FGLSKNALTA
+3815 FGWSNNGLTA

-3848 PALAVGGVVGYSTNV
+3848 PALAVGGVVGYSTNA

-3869 QIRNISETTDI
+3869 QIRNISKTTGI
-3880 NVSSAKNSLVGIGSL
+3880 NVSSAQDLLVGIGSL
-3895 VGYSSGSGRVYSTQ
+3895 VGYSASRINSTQ

-3924 EATSEEAADDL
+3924 ETTSGEAADTL

-3944 ANTTAASSLGNSN
+3944 ANTTDASSLGSSN
-3957 GIAYLGR
+3957 GIAYLGS
-3964 IQANLNDAR
+3964 IQANLNNAR

-3984 DGSGIQS
+3984 DGSGTQS
-3991 GEAFTIYDGS
+3991 EGAFTID
-4001 GIQSDVAFTINKSIF
+4001 KSIF
-4016 GGDIIVQKPSG
+4016 GGDIIVQYPNG
-4027 QTINVGGTIGQTNA
+4027 QTINVGGTIGLTNA
-4041 NFKIDGANN
+4041 NFTIDGANN
-4050 YGEVFIDYGNN
+4050 YGEVFIDYGDNN
-4061 NATSRMATYNFGGIV
+4061 NTSRMATYNFGGIV
-4076 GNIDSSS
+4076 GSINSGSNAGS
-4083 ALGTVSNSNSMVTNH
+4083 ALGNVLNSNSMVTNH
-4098 NARLASST
+4098 NARLASV
-4106 DNASTDNA
+4106 DNA
-4114 NALIGAGTVEASSS
+4114 NALIGAGTVASSS
-4128 VNNYY
+4128 GNYY
-4133 NSAVALAFDIQGT
+4133 NSAVALAFDTQGT
-4146 DIGYSSNSDAG
+4146 DIGYSSNSNAG
-4157 FGGPTTE
+4157 FVGSTTSA
-4164 ENIIDRLTSSNTGIS
+4164 NIIGRLTSSKTGIG
-4179 DQAFINF
+4179 DDEFINF
-4186 AKEVYGGT
+4186 AKVVYKIGQDA
-4194 NWYDNVSKLSPKNLT
+4194 NWYNNVSKLNPTTVIENADDIKNGS
-4209 EQDNN
+4209 DF
-4214 IVDGKD
+4214 V
-4220 YDVKYY
+4220 VKYY

-4231 TIDYFA
+4231 TINDFA
-4237 NKELT
+4237 GKTLK

-4254 MDSAITSLSGY
+4254 MDSAIASLSGY
-4265 SSVSGFNASIS
+4265 SYVSGFNASIS

-4283 GAVGGLVNSMSG
+4283 RAVGGLVNSMSG

-4304 NGSMSIGGGSPVTM
+4304 NGSMSIGGSSAVTM
-4318 GGIVGSMTG
+4318 GGIVGSMSG

-4340 YRAAADGKISAI
+4340 YRAAAGGTISAI
-4352 ANYLKGQ
+4352 ANYSAEAGQ
-4359 IAFIDYT
+4359 VAFIDYT
-4366 YATGSVATYIDANIY
+4366 YATGSVATYIAANVY
-4381 AFASSSESSTT
+4381 AFASSSVSDGTT
-4392 SPNLNISNAYT
+4392 DPNLIISNAYT

-4410 DYVDG
+4410 DYTDG

-4439 YSLQNDD
+4439 YSSLQDGSKTSAFTGD
-4446 ETTTDL
+4446 FGDGA
-4452 TTDNLLTGNLNNGSV
+4452 DASVLTGN
-4467 LKDDNWQ
+4467 NWA
-4474 RNIDFNWE
+4474 RDFDFNWG

-4488 TYLKQSSWAERK
+4488 TYLKQSSWA
-4500 EADDSTYKDTDK
+4500 SI
-4512 SAYDDYVLTY
+4512 V
-4522 SYTKVENGTTPDQNA
+4522 NA
-4537 TDSDYAYTIPNAG
+4537 TDNEGWVADGESGYDSYVKTRTYSRVNNGAGITGTTGYAYTIPNAG
-4550 ILARLADITDTA
+4550 ILARLADITGTA
-4562 KAKNVALLY
+4562 KAENVALLY
-4571 DIDLGNTEYKSG
+4571 DIDLGNTG
-4583 WTSLYDAEN
+4583 FVNEN
-4592 PFTAQFD
+4592 GVDWKAISSFTAQFD

-4606 GLNTSLFGTVSGTIR
+4606 GLNTSLFASVGGTVR
-4621 NLRLTEADVDLTS
+4621 NLRLTEGSTATA
-4634 ETESFGL
+4634 L
-4641 LATEMTGG
+4641 LAEEMTGG
-4649 TISNITLEGEIEG
+4649 TISNITLEGEISAKNG
-4662 EIYYGAG
+4662 NVGALVG
-4669 SLIGFAKYG
+4669 TMSAGN
-4678 QIDTVTSM
+4678 IDTVTSM
-4686 VKLTV
+4686 VKITGAGTSAV
-4691 KGKETNKEY
+4691 
-4700 RAGGIVGFSSA
+4700 GGIVGSITA
-4711 SLYYCSN
+4711 GKLHYCSN
-4718 YGPISTESEFAGGIV
+4718 YGPISTETAAAGGIV
-4733 GYAYENVS
+4733 GEIATGTEELVV
-4741 GRKDDIHNCFN
+4741 DHCFN
-4752 GGSVLSGYTETE
+4752 GGSVLSGYTAQEMTDE
-4764 DKAGLYYA
+4764 YYA
-4772 GGITGFAK
+4772 GGIVGNATGSG
-4780 RMNIENCYNAG
+4780 ISITYCYNAG
-4791 MIKAGNKA
+4791 MIKAGHKA
-4799 HTAMAY
+4799 HTDMAY

-4813 SGATIKNCYNEGP
+4813 PDATINQCYNEGP
-4826 IEALGVD
+4826 IEALGVN
-4833 PEWDFVVSG
+4833 PGSEF
-4842 AEYDEDGVLT
+4842 
-4852 RVTDPKIWLVQ
+4852 RVTGLSFNADGKLVNISSDAKISLNQ
-4863 TNAKNVSAYG
+4863 TSNKNV
-4873 IANTKVTNC
+4873 IANAIAYVPSSDSDNQNY
-4882 ESRYSVALNGAMLE
+4882 SSDNQNYSVDNLVELNGAALE
-4896 QYGGSSNNLENC
+4896 QGGVYYTLDFQNSNYSFNEETVFDEEPYWFYAVSGMNGSTARHLIYTIDIYLSQNSFTNIDDDYYIINRIYESESNSPGIYVLQENSLGLPVVFTNL
-4908 SYANADYKH
+4908 
-4917 MINTQVNNDLLYG
+4917 Q
-4930 IDGNTMSPITNSR
+4930 
-4943 MFRFTYYNG
+4943 
-4952 LFYIYSIELSSI
+4952 EL
-4964 NLTLNSKKTT
+4964 
-4974 SEEDYSSL
+4974 
-4982 QLNNLDLPEIFV
+4982 
-4994 ETQKVDAMIDIG
+4994 KVDATIKNRTENTLQTISSNGDSIKHPLVKKVYGKSDTTNLNADLDIDLYNEI
-5006 YYQHY
+5006 QNS
-5011 LVPGDTSGGVGGK
+5011 LK
-5024 GNDEQHY
+5024 GQTDYDE
-5031 EINRNYYYNI
+5031 
-5041 EDKVQDTIDNLQ
+5041 V
-5053 DNLGTDDSTG
+5053 LGTST
-5063 NNYSPL
+5063 NSVE
-5069 SKSDYGSSAQGQT
+5069 KTDYGSK
-5082 TQVSIAEAE
+5082 
-5091 YSLTSSANTLQ
+5091 TSSDPT
-5102 RSTYTYN
+5102 S
-5109 WTYDLSANFSKF
+5109 
-5121 ASDTEVSH
+5121 V
-5129 WIVSNASAS
+5129 
-5138 GRSIK
+5138 
-5143 VSIDS
+5143 
-5148 IAKGEMTLS
+5148 
-5157 YRGIQLTNTD
+5157 
-5167 LTFDLTY
+5167 
-5174 QQEHSITLSEGSS
+5174 
-5187 DFVYIDESSFGISLN
+5187 
-5202 DGESEIYRYVDQSLQ
+5202 
-5217 LSSNGRIYDNV
+5217 RI
-5228 VKMTDNSSKAYY
+5228 
-5240 FVLSGNQL
+5240 
-5248 IYYFGASVG
+5248 
-5257 SDNNDGLGT
+5257 
-5266 DQTINEFVKD
+5266 
-5276 FPTTLTTEARSTV
+5276 
-5289 SNISASANQGR
+5289 
-5300 SFNIQE
+5300 
-5306 SHTTS
+5306 
-5311 KQATLDKSAF
+5311 
-5321 ELKSKTDEYYDEEG
+5321 
-5335 YMGYAIFDVDSDND
+5335 
-5349 GQYDT
+5349 
-5354 NFFIGINFER
+5354 
-5364 NNNSDNV
+5364 
-5371 NIYVSDFDERI
+5371 
-5382 QIYSEAYSESWFDAY
+5382 
-5397 HSSDNT
+5397 
-5403 YRAESNFKSA
+5403 
-5413 ATALLGESSVT
+5413 
-5424 SENIEYTPENND
+5424 
-5436 KIVVTLTLTHNATNN
+5436 
-5451 ETFRRLFMAFVFGA
+5451 
-5465 TYYMQTP
+5465 
-5472 NQVEY
+5472 
-5477 LTNNS
+5477 
-5482 ATSFTYNVPES
+5482 
-5493 EFDAGRYDQTNTVA
+5493 
-5507 NLYEYSPNY
+5507 
-5516 EITEVDQQ
+5516 
-5524 SREFTYDTV
+5524 
-5533 AEANAA
+5533 
-5539 LFRGNVTI
+5539 
-5547 TDTATYTLSSASLTN
+5547 
-5562 TSSQDYVYKIGD
+5562 
-5574 DSVAML
+5574 
-5580 ASGEKLTLDSY
+5580 
-5591 AGQTVNI
+5591 
-5598 YSTADRYLTG
+5598 G
-5608 GETVA
+5608 GEVY
-5613 VQMNLQTSGNTTTW
+5613 
-5627 TEINF
+5627 NF
-5632 TLNDS
+5632 
-5637 GGFNKEETITIKT
+5637 
-5650 FRQTGEND
+5650 
-5658 PVDTTTGDEN
+5658 
-5668 IEDYL
+5668 
-5673 AVFKVGNQ
+5673 
-5681 YYIYAV
+5681 
-5687 APAQT
+5687 
-5692 INSLSTNSQ
+5692 
-5701 SSESLTVNIDNTEYS
+5701 ID
-5716 VTTDVD
+5716 
-5722 LNGVNYNKNAYTVSG
+5722 
-5737 KSVSTYFNNCT
+5737 
-5748 QLTYSID
+5748 
-5755 TTVTDQTVKLS
+5755 
-5766 NGRMTLSNT
+5766 
-5775 LEDSLSDETNLPIIL
+5775 
-5790 TNDVFINDSFNIDYK
+5790 
-5805 LYGKG
+5805 
-5810 YAIIS
+5810 
-5815 TVSSDNVI
+5815 
-5823 TGISGNV
+5823 
-5830 QDVIVAATA
+5830 
-5839 SAGYVDDGISGNL
+5839 
-5852 ANVDFYGM
+5852 
-5860 VRSGGDFGLNGAKNS
+5860 S
-5875 FSNVNIYSSYY
+5875 FSNVLGQNTYYYSWQQTIEDSAFASDQNWEWSITSATINDEAIDVDIDHVEYSAGSATIYYDLYSSKRLSNTDLEVTVKYENDTRLEFSNSNPYVYVNDEAFAINLSDVSLTESGQTVTVNALNKYLSGGLNVDGTYY
-5886 GSTNFNFTL
+5886 GNILRLSSKGEYYYFVVENDRLVYYFNATFSDDDSSNGTPVNAETDSLNNVAKQFPHSFDPLTITMQTSEEIQLSSENSSFSIEETIQETETVYYTGHQASLVFVSPGTSQPYYQVVENGEDVGGRIGLNIMKATTNIDWSGSSVSTQQITIMISEEVESKIERLLLDYPQDLIQGVEDFALYFTPTGEVEYYGGSVYYSISVDNTSIAGYTLISLIINPLRTEGLNLQNFVVYYQLEGELTNNAANQVTYDAQNPLSNLEETKVIEETSNNILLQTTYNDLQFASTANNFTITGENIWAWNEQIFKYNALGVTFTGSYTFSGATLENQNTDAWLLESGNGSVVINGGESLNISTPTDIDLSYNYIESLEIGLLILNVRDKENNYLTYNLQIISNDGNYVIDYVNSTISDAFDNSTALVEDSEQDIFEIIRNGSNYSLFIRNANYALESANTEGGEERTLNLGWNETSEKAHTVFAGTGNYTYSYSINGETFDTRLPSQFSKDGNSYSSVFDEVLYIRTTGTSTQSCTLVSGPNGEGETQVPIVLINDVFVTEEGLSLTFNISGNGYAMIVTGNNNAGEALFSSFGPSDSSSYINNLYVAGTTRQAAIIQAPVDSQIYNIKFFGSITNRSADGDDFTNVNTGTNILIFTSMNANNGNSNDSDIEIRGTVTLKGVIVAGDSTNPAV
-5895 TQEGQDNSEASS
+5895 QGGSISS
-5907 VVFKGVVALQDSSH
+5907 VDGANLSGAMTSTGDGCNGNVVLQSFANELSPQAGSGAGELRVNGSVRDASVSGRKGLAGGVESWGHGLDPFGEIRSTGVMGGVDQVYRLGNMVIQIPHLTVLIESPSSEGLKTGLTIESRVVFWAQDAGKYFQDEGHRSVAIPEAFGNSHFGRGDLWNYSDEYIKYFWLDANGEPIHSAPMPCAGSLDNAPSTVTKFDANSFDSWAKANTDARASIYRIELTDYYEGDTEYDDGFFDVYLVFNEPVILSTLNYSSILSWLADNAKNGNCRIYEDSDLTTEYDSITVDNLMEAIRQDSSGY
-5921 RRVSGSN
+5921 SGWHS
-5928 INFEGV
+5928 
-5934 DVDGAILKAGNG
+5934 IL
-5946 GNGYVTIVQSINN
+5946 IW
-5959 MVGRPGGSA
+5959 
-5968 GTISISGANSNAV
+5968 
-5981 TKIAVKSGASGGA
+5981 
-5994 YLENEKDNSD
+5994 
-6004 ATFRSNAFGKIFAG
+6004 
-6018 NDGDGDHIVIDD
+6018 
-6030 SREYGFREENTEG
+6030 
-6043 SIPNVLFIFRSPESI
+6043 
-6058 RVGGGTASRLG
+6058 
-6069 FYAQENVNDEGYYP
+6069 
-6083 DYESLFSI
+6083 
-6091 YSRYTF
+6091 
-6097 DEDNLENFK
+6097 
-6106 YLVRDAE
+6106 
-6113 GESVYSK
+6113 
-6120 ESFIAAGPGG
+6120 AA
-6130 IDLQGWADNGG
+6130 L
-6141 GSLQIDALELTVDS
+6141 
-6155 LTMDMPFYIEFNST
+6155 
-6169 LSFEFPSQANQ
+6169 
-6180 SLSEALETWLKKNL
+6180 
-6194 SDSNCKIYI
+6194 
-6203 GYKHVHW
+6203 
-6210 DTSTT
+6210 
-6215 VDDFLRGLEN
+6215 
-6225 NDLTRLVAYV
+6225 

>member
-70 EANDVISDVEIVE
+70 EDNDVISDVEIVE

-106 TKHGGVQK
+106 TKHGGIQK

-171 WTFEANGTTSYNGAE
+171 WTFANGTTSYNGAE

-254 TPNISGQTYENTAYL
+254 TPNISGQAYENTAYL

-280 FGGLDIEAVVYDES
+280 FGGLDIKAVVYDES
-294 GKLLS
+294 GRLLS

-306 GSSQRLLRVD
+306 GTSQRLLRVD

-323 ADGAIEYIFKVQA
+323 ADGAIEDGAIEYIFKVQA

-373 DAKEKIQAISVSKN
+373 YAKEKIQAISVSKN

-539 DSIEF
+539 GSIEF

-702 YNGVFALSSVEAT
+702 YNGVLALSSVEAT
-715 YLDFEY
+715 YFDFEY
-721 DPNSSDDRQAQLAAF
+721 DPNSSDDRQAQLDAF
-736 LALYNGDWMQ
+736 LALYNGDWRQ
-746 IVDNSQA
+746 IVDSSQA

-768 TASEGY
+768 TTSEGY

-1078 FEWLIENAFFVNNQQ
+1078 FEWLVENAFFVNNQQ

-1098 ADIFK
+1098 AQIFK

-1120 VYEEEDFNRG
+1120 VYEEEDFSRG

-1174 AETLSISGSE
+1174 ADTLSISGSE

-1215 IDTYGSSSSVLSA
+1215 IDTYGLSSSVLSA
-1228 DSGFVGGIAGTN
+1228 NSGYVGGIAGTN

-1263 GGVAGQNS
+1263 GGVAGQNG

-1285 GEDEN
+1285 GEGDN
-1290 TTLNAFTGNVVGG
+1290 TTLNTFTGSVVGG

-1341 ALIGQLSGSGTLTF
+1341 ALIGQLSGNGTLTF

-1467 ENSNSIVFFRAD
+1467 ENSSIVFFRAD

-1484 SSSSLTASQAQDYQ
+1484 GSSSLTASQAQDYQ

-1510 SYDQNIIVSSDSSSL
+1510 TYDQNIIVSSDSSSL

-1537 GEGELTLSSKQD
+1537 GEGKLTLSSKQD
-1549 VEVNQSFGFVVEKAL
+1549 VTVNRSFDFVVEKAL

-1599 VAEFATDTVYL
+1599 VAEFATDIVYL

-1617 EIQMLENFDIN
+1617 EIQMLENFNRN
-1628 IEDLTV
+1628 IEDLSV
-1634 TQNATKFEQVSN
+1634 TQNATTEFEQVSN
-1646 TVFAAT
+1646 TIFAAT

-1661 IFAKISSSDLQ
+1661 IFAEISSSDLQ
-1672 QAVTDEIGVSITIY
+1672 QAVTNEIGVSITIH

-1729 LINGEIE
+1729 LINGEVE
-1736 TELEPIYDETSGK
+1736 TVLEPDGTSDK

-1766 AGDPSDNSGVY
+1766 AGDFSENSGVY

-1834 RVSNTTFN
+1834 RVSKTTFN

-1897 EPGTSNHYHT
+1897 EPGTSNLYHT

-1917 NGFRFTPSMDNDDND
+1917 NGFRFTPSIDNDDSK

-2135 DASDGDSIEA
+2135 DASDQESINA
-2145 YKSIMENRS
+2145 YYDIMENRS

-2163 QISNGAVE
+2163 QIAANGSVE

-2258 RIIQTYCTLQTRLY
+2258 RIIQTYFTLQTRLY
-2272 SDEYDLPIM
+2272 SDEDLPIM
-2281 VESAQKF
+2281 VESAQEF

-2333 RSFNTESSSS
+2333 RSFNTDSSSN
-2343 TLNLALFDTIASGT
+2343 TLNLALFDTVASGT

-2377 SYTTANIAGFAITNY
+2377 SYTTANIAGFAITNN

-2810 NSTPIQLQYETTI
+2810 SSTPIQLQYETTI

-2978 ARIASLTDNTAL
+2978 ARIASSADNTAL
-2990 NLTGINSAR
+2990 NLTEINSAR

-3010 SYNFTGTDSV
+3010 TYNFTGTDSV

-3056 FNVSNIRSQGTINIT
+3056 FNVSNIRASGQINIT

-3175 QIAIGG
+3175 QKAIGG

-3219 STTYYVDKSIIAT
+3219 STTYYVDKNIIAT

-3253 NNEEDNSEE
+3253 NNEE

-3291 NIDYRTGQTYALE
+3291 NIDYRTGQTYALG
-3304 DYTIT
+3304 DFAAA
-3309 NVEFDN
+3309 FDN
-3315 KYVAD
+3315 GYVANH
-3320 YVAKDVY
+3320 VY
-3327 QFVGGSKEPNSLGT
+3327 QFVGGSTDPDSLGT

-3348 RVNTDTQNPS
+3348 RVNTGTQSNNPS
-3358 VGYVKSYDFAGY
+3358 VGYVQSYDFADY
-3370 GQPVFINLYPDNKTN
+3370 GQPLSINLYPGNTTN
-3385 AESNTDAGQALY
+3385 AESNSDAGEALY

-3486 NKDVDLTDYQSRFPI
+3486 YQNVDLSGYQSRFPI

-3515 TDSGEQVSLIINGS
+3515 TASGEQVSLIINQS

-3543 VITAQSESDSLEVVG
+3543 VITAQSDSDTLEVDG
-3558 GLISKANIEGST
+3558 GLISEADIEGST

-3575 LKIKSGVTVAPVNN
+3575 LKIESGVTVTPVNYATESA

-3608 DGSSLSGNSVL
+3608 DGSSSNLSGSSVL

-3633 IAGVASQAS
+3633 IAGVASQES
-3642 STSVMTINSINLNLQ
+3642 STSVMSITSINLNLQ
-3657 EGENATAISFENG
+3657 EGENATIISFAND

-3683 SSSKNDDTS
+3683 SSSKNDGTS

-3833 VENVTATAANGDDLS
+3833 VENVTATAANGDNLS
-3848 PALAVGGVVGYSTNV
+3848 PALAVGGVVGYSTNTNA

-3869 QIRNISETTDI
+3869 QIRNISETTGI
-3880 NVSSAKNSLVGIGSL
+3880 NVSSVKNSLVGIGSL
-3895 VGYSSGSGRVYSTQ
+3895 VGYSSGKVYSTQ

-3924 EATSEEAADDL
+3924 KTTSGEAADDL

-3964 IQANLNDAR
+3964 IQANLYDAR

-3984 DGSGIQS
+3984 DGSGTQPD
-3991 GEAFTIYDGS
+3991 E
-4001 GIQSDVAFTINKSIF
+4001 AFTINKSIF

-4050 YGEVFIDYGNN
+4050 YGEVFIDYGND
-4061 NATSRMATYNFGGIV
+4061 NATNRMETYNFGGIV

-4098 NARLASST
+4098 NARLAR
-4106 DNASTDNA
+4106 NTDNA
-4114 NALIGAGTVEASSS
+4114 NALIGAGTVASSS
-4128 VNNYY
+4128 GNNYY
-4133 NSAVALAFDIQGT
+4133 NSAVALAFDTQGT
-4146 DIGYSSNSDAG
+4146 DIGEDIGYSSDSKAG
-4157 FGGPTTE
+4157 FVGSTTS
-4164 ENIIDRLTSSNTGIS
+4164 ENIIDKLTTAINDGE
-4179 DQAFINF
+4179 FINF
-4186 AKEVYGGT
+4186 AKEVYNIAQGAS
-4194 NWYDNVSKLSPKNLT
+4194 WYNNVSKLNPTTVIENADDINGS
-4209 EQDNN
+4209 DF
-4214 IVDGKD
+4214 V
-4220 YDVKYY
+4220 VKYY
-4226 VASSS
+4226 VANDS
-4231 TIDYFA
+4231 TINYFG
-4237 NKELT
+4237 EQDST

-4254 MDSAITSLSGY
+4254 MDSKKPAIASLSGY

-4276 HNMDDAS
+4276 RNMDDAS

-4304 NGSMSIGGGSPVTM
+4304 NGSMSIGGSKAVTM

-4340 YRAAADGKISAI
+4340 YRAQKGGTISAI
-4352 ANYLKGQ
+4352 ANYLPGQ
-4359 IAFIDYT
+4359 VAFIDYT
-4366 YATGSVATYIDANIY
+4366 YATGSVATYIDANVY
-4381 AFASSSESSTT
+4381 AFASGT
-4392 SPNLNISNAYT
+4392 SNLNISNAYT

-4415 TFAGTPSVKGS
+4415 TFGVDDEIKVKVNVKDS
-4426 AAGTVYYDINGLN
+4426 ATGDVYYDINGLN
-4439 YSLQNDD
+4439 YSSLQGDD

-4452 TTDNLLTGNLNNGSV
+4452 TTDNLLTGNLNNDQVRLGN
-4467 LKDDNWQ
+4467 NWA
-4474 RNIDFNWE
+4474 REVNFNWG

-4522 SYTKVENGTTPDQNA
+4522 SYTKVENGGVPNEEDKV
-4537 TDSDYAYTIPNAG
+4537 YAYTIPNAG
-4550 ILARLADITDTA
+4550 ILARLVDITGTA
-4562 KAKNVALLY
+4562 KANNVALLY
-4571 DIDLGNTEYKSG
+4571 DIDLAATQFATTAADETTTVN
-4583 WTSLYDAEN
+4583 WTSLFDGDTT
-4592 PFTAQFD
+4592 FTAQFD

-4606 GLNTSLFGTVSGTIR
+4606 GLDKNLFGSVGGTVR
-4621 NLRLTEADVDLTS
+4621 NLRLTEGSTATA
-4634 ETESFGL
+4634 L
-4641 LATEMTGG
+4641 LAEKMTGG
-4649 TISNITLEGEIEG
+4649 TISNITLEGEISVSRSG
-4662 EIYYGAG
+4662 SIGALVGAMSAG
-4669 SLIGFAKYG
+4669 S
-4678 QIDTVTSM
+4678 IDTVTSM
-4686 VKLTV
+4686 VKITGTGTDAV
-4691 KGKETNKEY
+4691 
-4700 RAGGIVGFSSA
+4700 GGIVGSITA
-4711 SLYYCSN
+4711 GALYYCSN
-4718 YGPISTESEFAGGIV
+4718 YGPISTTTAAAGGIV
-4733 GYAYENVS
+4733 GEIATGTETRVT
-4741 GRKDDIHNCFN
+4741 RVVDHCFN
-4752 GGSVLSGYTETE
+4752 GGSVLSGYTAQEM
-4764 DKAGLYYA
+4764 KGKYYA
-4772 GGITGFAK
+4772 GGIVGNATGS
-4780 RMNIENCYNAG
+4780 NISITYCRNAG
-4791 MIKAGNKA
+4791 MVKAGHKA
-4799 HTAMAY
+4799 HTDMAY

-4813 SGATIKNCYNEGP
+4813 PDATIEQCYNEGP

-4842 AEYDEDGVLT
+4842 ATYEDGVLT
-4852 RVTDPKIWLVQ
+4852 SATKPQISLVQ
-4863 TNAKNVSAYG
+4863 TNAKNVSAYR
-4873 IANTKVTNC
+4873 IANTHVTNC
-4882 ESRYSVALNGAMLE
+4882 GSNYLVDLNGAMLE
-4896 QYGGSSNNLENC
+4896 QYNESSNNLENC
-4908 SYANADYKH
+4908 SYATADYKH
-4917 MINTQVNNDLLYG
+4917 MINKQVNNDLLYE
-4930 IDGNTMSPITNSR
+4930 IDGNTMRPISNSR
-4943 MFRFTYYNG
+4943 MFGFTYYNG

-5041 EDKVQDTIDNLQ
+5041 EDKVQDAIDNLE
-5053 DNLGTDDSTG
+5053 DNLGTSDSTDDDY
-5063 NNYSPL
+5063 NVP
-5069 SKSDYGSSAQGQT
+5069 SKSRYGSSAQGQT
-5082 TQVSIAEAE
+5082 TPVSIGGNG
-5091 YSLTSSANTLQ
+5091 YYLTSSANTLQ
-5102 RSTYTYN
+5102 QSIYTYN
-5109 WTYDLSANFSKF
+5109 WTYDLKEFGDYAL
-5121 ASDTEVSH
+5121 DTDVSH
-5129 WIVSNASAS
+5129 WIVSNARAS
-5138 GRSIK
+5138 GRSIN

-5148 IAKGEMTLS
+5148 IAEDGKMTLS
-5157 YRGIQLTNTD
+5157 YRGIRLSTTD

-5174 QQEHSITLSEGSS
+5174 QQEYSITLSGGPS
-5187 DFVYIDESSFGISLN
+5187 DFVYIDESSFGILLGDS
-5202 DGESEIYRYVDQSLQ
+5202 ESEIYRYVDQSLQ
-5217 LSSNGRIYDNV
+5217 LSSNGRTYDNV
-5228 VKMTDNSSKAYY
+5228 VKMTGNNSTYY

-5248 IYYFGASVG
+5248 IYYFGARVG
-5257 SDNNDGLGT
+5257 DKVNDNLDG
-5266 DQTINEFVKD
+5266 QTINKFVEN

-5289 SNISASANQGR
+5289 SNISASANQGG
-5300 SFNIQE
+5300 SFDIQE
-5306 SHTTS
+5306 SYTESSSNRLDNSNFSVYTGLDAAQTAGLLIS
-5311 KQATLDKSAF
+5311 YDLEEEEVSYLLTKYTLKIQLADDLQRFEMFYSQKTVFSLFDAKPGFTASEVDYAYTADDPLDFNSSGFYVNYLPMTRTLTMSGSGSPPGLSAF
-5321 ELKSKTDEYYDEEG
+5321 IRNVKCYGQTSDQEE
-5335 YMGYAIFDVDSDND
+5335 SLN
-5349 GQYDT
+5349 
-5354 NFFIGINFER
+5354 
-5364 NNNSDNV
+5364 
-5371 NIYVSDFDERI
+5371 
-5382 QIYSEAYSESWFDAY
+5382 
-5397 HSSDNT
+5397 
-5403 YRAESNFKSA
+5403 
-5413 ATALLGESSVT
+5413 
-5424 SENIEYTPENND
+5424 
-5436 KIVVTLTLTHNATNN
+5436 
-5451 ETFRRLFMAFVFGA
+5451 
-5465 TYYMQTP
+5465 
-5472 NQVEY
+5472 

-5482 ATSFTYNVPES
+5482 ATSFTYSPEI

-5507 NLYEYSPNY
+5507 NLYEYSQNY
-5516 EITEVDQQ
+5516 EITEVVPGN
-5524 SREFTYDTV
+5524 RVFTYETV
-5533 AEANAA
+5533 ADANAA

-5547 TDTATYTLSSASLTN
+5547 EDTAIYTFSSATLTN
-5562 TSSQDYVYKIGD
+5562 KSSQAYVYKIGNG
-5574 DSVAML
+5574 SVSML
-5580 ASGEKLTLDSY
+5580 AAGGKLAWDSY

-5598 YSTADRYLTG
+5598 YSTVDRYLTG

-5613 VQMNLQTSGNTTTW
+5613 VQMNLQTSGNTKTW

-5637 GGFNKEETITIKT
+5637 GGFNKDETITIKT
-5650 FRQTGEND
+5650 FTQTGENE
-5658 PVDTTTGDEN
+5658 PVDTTTGDKN

-5673 AVFKVGNQ
+5673 AVFSDGN
-5681 YYIYAV
+5681 YHYIFAIDS
-5687 APAQT
+5687 AQT
-5692 INSLSTNSQ
+5692 INSLSTSSQ
-5701 SSESLTVNIDNTEYS
+5701 SSKSLTVNIAKGKYLANN
-5716 VTTDVD
+5716 VD
-5722 LNGVNYNKNAYTVSG
+5722 LNGVNYNENAYTVTVSEDSVSE

-5748 QLTYSID
+5748 QLTYSIEKSA
-5755 TTVTDQTVKLS
+5755 TGQECAKPEVIVPGS
-5766 NGRMTLSNT
+5766 S
-5775 LEDSLSDETNLPIIL
+5775 SLPIIL
-5790 TNDVFINDSFNIDYK
+5790 TNDVFINGRFNIDYK

-5815 TVSSDNVI
+5815 SVSDTLFKKANVI
-5823 TGISGNV
+5823 TEISGNV

-5860 VRSGGDFGLNGAKNS
+5860 VSSGGDFGLNGAKNS

-5921 RRVSGSN
+5921 RRVSGNN

-5946 GNGYVTIVQSINN
+5946 GNGYVAIAQSINN

-5968 GTISISGANSNAV
+5968 GTISGANGETV
-5981 TKIAVKSGASGGA
+5981 TKITANSGYSGGVYVTDEA
-5994 YLENEKDNSD
+5994 SNSD
-6004 ATFRSNAFGKIFAG
+6004 ATFMSNAFGKIFAG
-6018 NDGDGDHIVIDD
+6018 NDGDGDHIVID
-6030 SREYGFREENTEG
+6030 SYAEYGFREENTEG

-6058 RVGGGTASRLG
+6058 RIGGGTASKLG
-6069 FYAQENVNDEGYYP
+6069 FYAQNTNNMPSDRLFYVERND
-6083 DYESLFSI
+6083 
-6091 YSRYTF
+6091 TF
-6097 DEDNLENFK
+6097 KGDDLDNFK
-6106 YLVRDAE
+6106 YLVYDAE

-6120 ESFIAAGPGG
+6120 ESFIAAAPGG

-6155 LTMDMPFYIEFNST
+6155 TTLDMPFYITFKSPQ
-6169 LSFEFPSQANQ
+6169 SFSFPSQANQ
-6180 SLSEALETWLKKNL
+6180 SLSEALEKWLKENL

-6203 GYKHVHW
+6203 GYKHVHL
-6210 DTSTT
+6210 DTSTP

-6225 NDLTRLVAYV
+6225 NDLTRLVAYL

>member
-70 EANDVISDVEIVE
+70 EDNDVISDVEIVE

-171 WTFEANGTTSYNGAE
+171 WTFANGTTSYNGAE

-254 TPNISGQTYENTAYL
+254 TPNISGQAYENTAYL
-269 AVKYNGEMTND
+269 AVKYSGEMTND
-280 FGGLDIEAVVYDES
+280 FGGLDIKAVVYDES
-294 GKLLS
+294 GRLLS

-306 GSSQRLLRVD
+306 GTSQRLLRVD

-373 DAKEKIQAISVSKN
+373 YAKEKIQAISVSKN

-539 DSIEF
+539 GSIEF

-715 YLDFEY
+715 YFDFEY
-721 DPNSSDDRQAQLAAF
+721 DPNSSDDRQTQLEVF

-1078 FEWLIENAFFVNNQQ
+1078 FEWLVENAFFVNNQQ

-1120 VYEEEDFNRG
+1120 VYEEEDFSRG

-1153 FNGGLQGTNENVVV
+1153 FNGGLQGTNQNVVV

-1192 FNGNVSAH
+1192 FNGNVSAY

-1215 IDTYGSSSSVLSA
+1215 IDTYGLSSSVLSA
-1228 DSGFVGGIAGTN
+1228 NSGYVGGIAGTN

-1256 NGENATV
+1256 NGGNATV
-1263 GGVAGQNS
+1263 GGVVGQNS

-1285 GEDEN
+1285 KEGEGES

-1326 DSANVKNRLNGSTKG
+1326 DSASVKNRLNGSTKG
-1341 ALIGQLSGSGTLTF
+1341 ALIGQLSGNGTLTF

-1599 VAEFATDTVYL
+1599 VAEFATDIVYL

-1617 EIQMLENFDIN
+1617 EIQMLENFAIN

-1634 TQNATKFEQVSN
+1634 TQNATTEFEQVSN

-1661 IFAKISSSDLQ
+1661 IFAEISSSGLQ

-1718 DADDVASAQIS
+1718 DANDVASAQIS

-1736 TELEPIYDETSGK
+1736 TELEPNYDGTSGK

-1754 PDGTEVLTITRT
+1754 PDGTEVLTITQT
-1766 AGDPSDNSGVY
+1766 VGDPSENSGVY

-1783 RFEVAEEYRSRLSSD
+1783 RFEVAKEYRSRLSSD

-1834 RVSNTTFN
+1834 RVSNTTFTS
-1842 PTQTIYTTEGT
+1842 TQTIYKTEGT

-1897 EPGTSNHYHT
+1897 APGTSNLYHT

-1917 NGFRFTPSMDNDDND
+1917 NGFRFTPSMDNDDNK

-2108 DGVLDVYVNVN
+2108 DGVLDVYVNIN

-2135 DASDGDSIEA
+2135 DASDPESIDA
-2145 YKSIMENRS
+2145 YNIIMGNRS
-2154 IFEQNHYYP
+2154 FFEQNHYYP
-2163 QISNGAVE
+2163 QIAANGSVE

-2258 RIIQTYCTLQTRLY
+2258 RIIQTYFTLQTSLY
-2272 SDEYDLPIM
+2272 SDEDLPIM
-2281 VESAQKF
+2281 VESAQEF

-2343 TLNLALFDTIASGT
+2343 TLNLALFDTVASGT

-2377 SYTTANIAGFAITNY
+2377 SYTTANIAGFAITNN

-2978 ARIASLTDNTAL
+2978 ARIASSADNTAL

-3056 FNVSNIRSQGTINIT
+3056 FNVSNIRASGQINIT

-3107 STNDYA
+3107 STKDYA

-3126 LFSTHEEKEQQL
+3126 LFSTHEEQEQQL

-3175 QIAIGG
+3175 QKAIGG

-3253 NNEEDNSEE
+3253 NNEEGNSEE

-3291 NIDYRTGQTYALE
+3291 NIDYRTGQTYSLE
-3304 DYTIT
+3304 DFVDT
-3309 NVEFDN
+3309 NN
-3315 KYVAD
+3315 NNYANH
-3320 YVAKDVY
+3320 VY
-3327 QFVGGSKEPNSLGT
+3327 QFVGGSTETDSLST

-3348 RVNTDTQNPS
+3348 RVNTDTQSNNPS
-3358 VGYVKSYDFAGY
+3358 VGYVQSYDFADY

-3385 AESNTDAGQALY
+3385 AESNTDAGKALY

-3486 NKDVDLTDYQSRFPI
+3486 HKDVDLRDYQSRFPI

-3515 TDSGEQVSLIINGS
+3515 TASGEQVSLIINQS

-3543 VITAQSESDSLEVVG
+3543 VITAQSDSDTLEVDG
-3558 GLISKANIEGST
+3558 GLISEADIEGST

-3575 LKIKSGVTVAPVNN
+3575 LKIESGVTVTPVNYATGSA

-3608 DGSSLSGNSVL
+3608 NSSNLSGSSVL

-3642 STSVMTINSINLNLQ
+3642 STSVMTINSINLAF
-3657 EGENATAISFENG
+3657 EKGANATAISFETG

-3683 SSSKNDDTS
+3683 SSSKNDVTS

-3714 QSSNYLTEDLIINA
+3714 QSSKYLTEDLIINA

-3742 FNFSD
+3742 FNSSD
-3747 QSESKIKLS
+3747 QSQSSIKLS

-3771 QAEGNDLTLNSSSS
+3771 RAEEGNDLTLNSSSS

-3796 EIAGN
+3796 EIAGT
-3801 QATSTTETAYIGGL
+3801 QTGTTETAYIGGL
-3815 FGLSKNALTA
+3815 FGLSNSDLTA

-3833 VENVTATAANGDDLS
+3833 VKNVTATAVNGDNSS
-3848 PALAVGGVVGYSTNV
+3848 PALAVGGVVGYSTNA

-3869 QIRNISETTDI
+3869 QIRNISRTDGTTNGI

-3895 VGYSSGSGRVYSTQ
+3895 VGYSSRRVYSTQ

-3924 EATSEEAADDL
+3924 ATTSGEAADNL

-3944 ANTTAASSLGNSN
+3944 ANTTDASSLGNNSN
-3957 GIAYLGR
+3957 GIAYLGT

-3984 DGSGIQS
+3984 DGSGIK
-3991 GEAFTIYDGS
+3991 
-4001 GIQSDVAFTINKSIF
+4001 SDEAFTINKSIF
-4016 GGDIIVQKPSG
+4016 GGDIIVQYPSC
-4027 QTINVGGTIGQTNA
+4027 QTINVGGTIGLTNA
-4041 NFKIDGANN
+4041 NFKIAGANN
-4050 YGEVFIDYGNN
+4050 YGEVFIDYGAN
-4061 NATSRMATYNFGGIV
+4061 TDRIKTYNFGGIV
-4076 GNIDSSS
+4076 GSINSGLNAGS
-4083 ALGTVSNSNSMVTNH
+4083 ALGEVSNSNSMVTNH
-4098 NARLASST
+4098 NARLASS
-4106 DNASTDNA
+4106 SDNA
-4114 NALIGAGTVEASSS
+4114 NALIGAGTLTNSDPSL
-4128 VNNYY
+4128 NGNYY
-4133 NSAVALAFDIQGT
+4133 NSAVALAFDTQGT
-4146 DIGYSSNSDAG
+4146 DIGYSSNSKAG
-4157 FGGPTTE
+4157 FGGSMTSG
-4164 ENIIDRLTSSNTGIS
+4164 NIISMLTTAIDDGE
-4179 DQAFINF
+4179 FINF
-4186 AKEVYGGT
+4186 AKVVYNIAQGA
-4194 NWYDNVSKLSPKNLT
+4194 NWYDKVSKLNPTTVIENADDINGS
-4209 EQDNN
+4209 DF
-4214 IVDGKD
+4214 V
-4220 YDVKYY
+4220 VKYY

-4254 MDSAITSLSGY
+4254 IDSAKPAIKSLSDY
-4265 SSVSGFNASIS
+4265 SSISGFNASIS
-4276 HNMDDAS
+4276 RNMDGAS

-4304 NGSMSIGGGSPVTM
+4304 NGSMSIGGRSAVTM
-4318 GGIVGSMTG
+4318 GGIVGSMSG

-4340 YRAAADGKISAI
+4340 YRAASGGAISAI
-4352 ANYLKGQ
+4352 ANYSAGQ

-4366 YATGSVATYIDANIY
+4366 YATGSVATYIDANVY
-4381 AFASSSESSTT
+4381 AFASSSVSDGTT

-4415 TFAGTPSVKGS
+4415 TFGGTPSVKGS
-4426 AAGTVYYDINGLN
+4426 ATGDVYYDINGLN
-4439 YSLQNDD
+4439 YSSLQGGSNTSAFTGAFGDGAGASV
-4446 ETTTDL
+4446 
-4452 TTDNLLTGNLNNGSV
+4452 LTGN
-4467 LKDDNWQ
+4467 NWA
-4474 RNIDFNWE
+4474 RDFNFNWG

-4488 TYLKQSSWAERK
+4488 TYLKQSSWASIVVNDTTDE
-4500 EADDSTYKDTDK
+4500 EGWVADGTSGYDS
-4512 SAYDDYVLTY
+4512 YVKTRTY
-4522 SYTKVENGTTPDQNA
+4522 SRVNNGAGITGTTG
-4537 TDSDYAYTIPNAG
+4537 YAYTIPNAG
-4550 ILARLADITDTA
+4550 ILARLADITGTA
-4562 KAKNVALLY
+4562 KAENVALLY
-4571 DIDLGNTEYKSG
+4571 DIDLGNTG
-4583 WTSLYDAEN
+4583 FVNEN
-4592 PFTAQFD
+4592 GVDWKAISSFTAQFD

-4606 GLNTSLFGTVSGTIR
+4606 GLNTSLFDSVGGTVGTVR
-4621 NLRLTEADVDLTS
+4621 NLRLTEGKINAYNFDS
-4634 ETESFGL
+4634 IAL
-4641 LATEMTGG
+4641 LAKEMTGG
-4649 TISNITLEGEIEG
+4649 TISNITLEGEIRAFIRG
-4662 EIYYGAG
+4662 SIGALVG
-4669 SLIGFAKYG
+4669 TMSAGN
-4678 QIDTVTSM
+4678 IDTVTSM
-4686 VKLTV
+4686 VKITGTDTDAV
-4691 KGKETNKEY
+4691 
-4700 RAGGIVGFSSA
+4700 GGIVGSITA
-4711 SLYYCSN
+4711 GALYYCSN
-4718 YGPISTESEFAGGIV
+4718 YGPISTSSSAAGGIV
-4733 GYAYENVS
+4733 GSIAQ
-4741 GRKDDIHNCFN
+4741 GTIDHCFN
-4752 GGSVLSGYTETE
+4752 GGSVLSGYTVQATTGE
-4764 DKAGLYYA
+4764 YYA
-4772 GGITGFAK
+4772 GGIVGNATGS
-4780 RMNIENCYNAG
+4780 NITIEDCYNAG
-4791 MIKAGNKA
+4791 MIKAGNKK

-4813 SGATIKNCYNEGP
+4813 PDAAIEQCYNEGP
-4826 IEALGVD
+4826 IEALGLD
-4833 PEWDFVVSG
+4833 PTTKFVNVT
-4842 AEYDEDGVLT
+4842 EEDKAYIKL
-4852 RVTDPKIWLVQ
+4852 IQ
-4863 TNAKNVSAYG
+4863 TNERNVSAYI
-4873 IANTKVTNC
+4873 IANTNNGVLRCSASDDC
-4882 ESRYSVALNGAMLE
+4882 ELIRNGASIKKGEEYYSMSDQTDDSDLDFNTNSYGNTYKSYKEIKYGAVIQYVCYLVIDAEQNRRSGDNGELLE
-4896 QYGGSSNNLENC
+4896 YNPNDENQYGIYILSRNQLGIPTAFTDLQSVKITYSLYNSWQNPNASPSIAYGPSELLIYKKYIYDSNDSEKTNP
-4908 SYANADYKH
+4908 DYK
-4917 MINTQVNNDLLYG
+4917 
-4930 IDGNTMSPITNSR
+4930 
-4943 MFRFTYYNG
+4943 
-4952 LFYIYSIELSSI
+4952 IYSNTFAPTEPGTNNTDGFDKGIYFTQLTGEIE
-4964 NLTLNSKKTT
+4964 
-4974 SEEDYSSL
+4974 
-4982 QLNNLDLPEIFV
+4982 
-4994 ETQKVDAMIDIG
+4994 KV
-5006 YYQHY
+5006 
-5011 LVPGDTSGGVGGK
+5011 GVGGQKISIFNNGVYSISDIETSSVVLNNDVVIETTSGENNKTIIGNGYANVLAGNSMDLSQIQAVENMVFAGSMKDAGFFTDGK
-5024 GNDEQHY
+5024 GLKRFE
-5031 EINRNYYYNI
+5031 NI
-5041 EDKVQDTIDNLQ
+5041 KL
-5053 DNLGTDDSTG
+5053 
-5063 NNYSPL
+5063 
-5069 SKSDYGSSAQGQT
+5069 YGS
-5082 TQVSIAEAE
+5082 I
-5091 YSLTSSANTLQ
+5091 
-5102 RSTYTYN
+5102 
-5109 WTYDLSANFSKF
+5109 
-5121 ASDTEVSH
+5121 
-5129 WIVSNASAS
+5129 I
-5138 GRSIK
+5138 
-5143 VSIDS
+5143 
-5148 IAKGEMTLS
+5148 
-5157 YRGIQLTNTD
+5157 
-5167 LTFDLTY
+5167 
-5174 QQEHSITLSEGSS
+5174 
-5187 DFVYIDESSFGISLN
+5187 
-5202 DGESEIYRYVDQSLQ
+5202 
-5217 LSSNGRIYDNV
+5217 
-5228 VKMTDNSSKAYY
+5228 
-5240 FVLSGNQL
+5240 
-5248 IYYFGASVG
+5248 
-5257 SDNNDGLGT
+5257 
-5266 DQTINEFVKD
+5266 
-5276 FPTTLTTEARSTV
+5276 
-5289 SNISASANQGR
+5289 
-5300 SFNIQE
+5300 NIQE
-5306 SHTTS
+5306 NEND
-5311 KQATLDKSAF
+5311 ATGIPAEAGSL
-5321 ELKSKTDEYYDEEG
+5321 T
-5335 YMGYAIFDVDSDND
+5335 I
-5349 GQYDT
+5349 T
-5354 NFFIGINFER
+5354 N
-5364 NNNSDNV
+5364 
-5371 NIYVSDFDERI
+5371 I
-5382 QIYSEAYSESWFDAY
+5382 QIYISMHSKES
-5397 HSSDNT
+5397 H
-5403 YRAESNFKSA
+5403 
-5413 ATALLGESSVT
+5413 
-5424 SENIEYTPENND
+5424 I
-5436 KIVVTLTLTHNATNN
+5436 
-5451 ETFRRLFMAFVFGA
+5451 
-5465 TYYMQTP
+5465 
-5472 NQVEY
+5472 
-5477 LTNNS
+5477 
-5482 ATSFTYNVPES
+5482 
-5493 EFDAGRYDQTNTVA
+5493 
-5507 NLYEYSPNY
+5507 
-5516 EITEVDQQ
+5516 
-5524 SREFTYDTV
+5524 
-5533 AEANAA
+5533 
-5539 LFRGNVTI
+5539 
-5547 TDTATYTLSSASLTN
+5547 
-5562 TSSQDYVYKIGD
+5562 
-5574 DSVAML
+5574 
-5580 ASGEKLTLDSY
+5580 
-5591 AGQTVNI
+5591 
-5598 YSTADRYLTG
+5598 YLTG
-5608 GETVA
+5608 GTNYGYYGAIVA
-5613 VQMNLQTSGNTTTW
+5613 SSG
-5627 TEINF
+5627 
-5632 TLNDS
+5632 
-5637 GGFNKEETITIKT
+5637 
-5650 FRQTGEND
+5650 
-5658 PVDTTTGDEN
+5658 TTGDGKHIKFVNKPNITNVCAIKAGDGFSAKCTFEGIAEEN
-5668 IEDYL
+5668 VQMGGQAGQILVNNSAIAEEIDKL
-5673 AVFKVGNQ
+5673 
-5681 YYIYAV
+5681 V
-5687 APAQT
+5687 ASRAGY
-5692 INSLSTNSQ
+5692 NSGAEISKENA
-5701 SSESLTVNIDNTEYS
+5701 EEPIFGEIKN
-5716 VTTDVD
+5716 VD
-5722 LNGVNYNKNAYTVSG
+5722 DWAAT
-5737 KSVSTYFNNCT
+5737 
-5748 QLTYSID
+5748 
-5755 TTVTDQTVKLS
+5755 S
-5766 NGRMTLSNT
+5766 NDDDLG
-5775 LEDSLSDETNLPIIL
+5775 
-5790 TNDVFINDSFNIDYK
+5790 
-5805 LYGKG
+5805 GG
-5810 YAIIS
+5810 
-5815 TVSSDNVI
+5815 I
-5823 TGISGNV
+5823 TGTLGGVKYKN
-5830 QDVIVAATA
+5830 IVLSIT
-5839 SAGYVDDGISGNL
+5839 SPV
-5852 ANVDFYGM
+5852 
-5860 VRSGGDFGLNGAKNS
+5860 
-5875 FSNVNIYSSYY
+5875 
-5886 GSTNFNFTL
+5886 TTL
-5895 TQEGQDNSEASS
+5895 TQAVGEGEASGY
-5907 VVFKGVVALQDSSH
+5907 VVFH
-5921 RRVSGSN
+5921 
-5928 INFEGV
+5928 EG
-5934 DVDGAILKAGNG
+5934 GAGQEGGAGNL
-5946 GNGYVTIVQSINN
+5946 IFSD
-5959 MVGRPGGSA
+5959 GRGEVVDEGEYF
-5968 GTISISGANSNAV
+5968 
-5981 TKIAVKSGASGGA
+5981 K
-5994 YLENEKDNSD
+5994 YFFLDQNEKPVHCAPIAATEVNS
-6004 ATFRSNAFGKIFAG
+6004 S
-6018 NDGDGDHIVIDD
+6018 VIDMQ
-6030 SREYGFREENTEG
+6030 
-6043 SIPNVLFIFRSPESI
+6043 L
-6058 RVGGGTASRLG
+6058 
-6069 FYAQENVNDEGYYP
+6069 
-6083 DYESLFSI
+6083 
-6091 YSRYTF
+6091 
-6097 DEDNLENFK
+6097 
-6106 YLVRDAE
+6106 
-6113 GESVYSK
+6113 
-6120 ESFIAAGPGG
+6120 
-6130 IDLQGWADNGG
+6130 WADNGG
-6141 GSLQIDALELTVDS
+6141 GSLLIDALELTVDS
-6155 LTMDMPFYIEFNST
+6155 PTLDMPFYITFKSPQ
-6169 LSFEFPSQANQ
+6169 SFSFPSQANQ
-6180 SLSEALETWLKKNL
+6180 SLSEALEKWLKENL
-6194 SDSNCKIYI
+6194 SDSNCKIYLGYQHEYADI
-6203 GYKHVHW
+6203 GMSV
-6210 DTSTT
+6210 DT
-6215 VDDFLRGLEN
+6215 FLPGIEN
-6225 NDLTRLVAYV
+6225 NDLTRLVAYVR

>member
-254 TPNISGQTYENTAYL
+254 TPNISGQAYENTAYL
-269 AVKYNGEMTND
+269 AVKYSGEMTND
-280 FGGLDIEAVVYDES
+280 FGGLDIKAVVYDES

-306 GSSQRLLRVD
+306 GTSQRLLRVD

-323 ADGAIEYIFKVQA
+323 ADGADGAIEYIFKVQA

-434 NIDGLALRSDLPPIL
+434 NIDGLALRSDLPPIV

-539 DSIEF
+539 GSIEF

-621 QTGFIIMHENGASSD
+621 QTGFVIMHENGASSD

-715 YLDFEY
+715 YFDFEY
-721 DPNSSDDRQAQLAAF
+721 DPNSSDDRQAQLDAF
-736 LALYNGDWMQ
+736 LALYNDDWRQ
-746 IVDNSQA
+746 IVDSSQA
-753 SSNILSTNLAVDHIR
+753 SSNLLSTNLAVDHIR
-768 TASEGY
+768 TTSEGY

-1015 SVQTVNN
+1015 RVQTVNN

-1069 KRSGSSQTN
+1069 TRSGSSQTN
-1078 FEWLIENAFFVNNQQ
+1078 FEWLVENAFFVNNQQ

-1098 ADIFK
+1098 AQIFK

-1130 AQSSSYFYTVMND
+1130 KEPSSYFYTVMND

-1167 TLNGRNF
+1167 TLKGRNF

-1192 FNGNVSAH
+1192 FNGNVSAQ

-1215 IDTYGSSSSVLSA
+1215 IDTNGLSSGVLNA
-1228 DSGFVGGIAGTN
+1228 NSGYVGGIAGTN

-1256 NGENATV
+1256 NGGNATV
-1263 GGVAGQNS
+1263 GGVAGQNG

-1285 GEDEN
+1285 GEDSS

-1326 DSANVKNRLNGSTKG
+1326 DSADAKNRLKGATKG
-1341 ALIGQLSGSGTLTF
+1341 ALIGQLSGNGTLTF

-1365 VGQTTENPE
+1365 VGRTTENPE
-1374 TFDLSAFVG
+1374 TFDLSVFVG
-1383 DANGV
+1383 ETNGV

-1409 STDFSGNR
+1409 STDFSGDR
-1417 VIASGDS
+1417 VIARGDG
-1424 GFNENINGGNSYLR
+1424 GFNENINGGYSYLR

-1445 VQSVVQNFNVVQN
+1445 VQSVAQSFNVVQN

-1467 ENSNSIVFFRAD
+1467 ENSNIVFFRAD

-1484 SSSSLTASQAQDYQ
+1484 GSSSLTASQAQDYQ

-1537 GEGELTLSSKQD
+1537 GEGKLTLSSKQD
-1549 VEVNQSFGFVVEKAL
+1549 VLVNKSFDFVVEKAL

-1599 VAEFATDTVYL
+1599 VAEFATDIVYL

-1617 EIQMLENFDIN
+1617 EIQMLENFNRN
-1628 IEDLTV
+1628 IEDLSV
-1634 TQNATKFEQVSN
+1634 TQNATTKFEQVSN
-1646 TVFAAT
+1646 TIFAAT

-1661 IFAKISSSDLQ
+1661 IFAEISSSGLQ
-1672 QAVTDEIGVSITIY
+1672 QAVTNEIGVSITIH

-1842 PTQTIYTTEGT
+1842 PTQTIYRTEGT

-1994 SALLAKGGSAQ
+1994 SALLAKGGSAE

-2108 DGVLDVYVNVN
+2108 DGVLDVYVNIN

-2135 DASDGDSIEA
+2135 DASDPESIDA
-2145 YKSIMENRS
+2145 YNIIMGNRS
-2154 IFEQNHYYP
+2154 FFEQNHYYP
-2163 QISNGAVE
+2163 QIKNGEVS
-2171 QEDYLLNVE
+2171 QDDYLLNVE

-2258 RIIQTYCTLQTRLY
+2258 RIIQTYFTLQTSLY
-2272 SDEYDLPIM
+2272 SDEDLPIM
-2281 VESAQKF
+2281 VESAQEF

-2333 RSFNTESSSS
+2333 RSFNTDSSSN
-2343 TLNLALFDTIASGT
+2343 TLNLALFDTVASGT

-2377 SYTTANIAGFAITNY
+2377 SYTTANIAGFAITNN

-2442 QIMQNTSSWNSSV
+2442 QIMQNTSSWNSLV

-2810 NSTPIQLQYETTI
+2810 SSTPIQLQYETTI

-2978 ARIASLTDNTAL
+2978 ARIASSSTANTAL
-2990 NLTGINSAR
+2990 NLTEINSAR

-3010 SYNFTGTDSV
+3010 TYNFTGTDSV

-3107 STNDYA
+3107 STKDYA

-3175 QIAIGG
+3175 QKAIGG

-3219 STTYYVDKSIIAT
+3219 STTYYVDKNIIAT

-3253 NNEEDNSEE
+3253 NNEEGNSEE

-3291 NIDYRTGQTYALE
+3291 NIDYRTGQTYSLE
-3304 DYTIT
+3304 DFVDT
-3309 NVEFDN
+3309 NN
-3315 KYVAD
+3315 NNYANH
-3320 YVAKDVY
+3320 VY
-3327 QFVGGSKEPNSLGT
+3327 QFVGGSTETDSLST

-3348 RVNTDTQNPS
+3348 RVNTDTQSNNPS
-3358 VGYVKSYDFAGY
+3358 VGYVQSYDFADY
-3370 GQPVFINLYPDNKTN
+3370 GQPVSINLYPG
-3385 AESNTDAGQALY
+3385 NTTTTETDSDAGEALY

-3486 NKDVDLTDYQSRFPI
+3486 RQNVDLRDYQSRFPI

-3515 TDSGEQVSLIINGS
+3515 TASGEQVSLIINQS

-3543 VITAQSESDSLEVVG
+3543 VITAQSDSDTLEVDG
-3558 GLISKANIEGST
+3558 GLISEADIEGST

-3575 LKIKSGVTVAPVNN
+3575 LKIESGVTVTPVNYATESA

-3601 RINGLTI
+3601 RITGLTI
-3608 DGSSLSGNSVL
+3608 NSLSLSGSSVL

-3633 IAGVASQAS
+3633 IAGVASQES
-3642 STSVMTINSINLNLQ
+3642 STSVMSITSINLDFE
-3657 EGENATAISFENG
+3657 EGENATTISFAKDSAND

-3683 SSSKNDDTS
+3683 SSSKNAGTS
-3692 SQRIYLAGFAGSG
+3692 SQRIYLAGFTGVG
-3705 HIDLGHVSR
+3705 HIDLGNVSK
-3714 QSSNYLTEDLIINA
+3714 QSTTYLTEDLIINA
-3728 GGYIGKIDQLNTMS
+3728 GGYIGKIDQLNSMS
-3742 FNFSD
+3742 FNYSD

-3796 EIAGN
+3796 EIAGD

-3924 EATSEEAADDL
+3924 KTTSGEAADDL

-3944 ANTTAASSLGNSN
+3944 ADTTAASSLGNGN
-3957 GIAYLGR
+3957 GIAYLGC

-4001 GIQSDVAFTINKSIF
+4001 GTQSVEAFTINKSIF

-4050 YGEVFIDYGNN
+4050 YGEVFIDYD
-4061 NATSRMATYNFGGIV
+4061 NATNRMKTYNFGGIV
-4076 GNIDSSS
+4076 GSINAGS
-4083 ALGTVSNSNSMVTNH
+4083 ALGIVSNSNSMVTNH
-4098 NARLASST
+4098 NARLASS
-4106 DNASTDNA
+4106 SDNA

-4128 VNNYY
+4128 GNNYY
-4133 NSAVALAFDIQGT
+4133 NSAVALAFDTQGT
-4146 DIGYSSNSDAG
+4146 DIGEDIGYSSDSKAG
-4157 FGGPTTE
+4157 FVGSTTS
-4164 ENIIDRLTSSNTGIS
+4164 ENIIDKLTTAINDGE
-4179 DQAFINF
+4179 FINF
-4186 AKEVYGGT
+4186 AKVVYNIAQGA
-4194 NWYDNVSKLSPKNLT
+4194 NWYNNVSKLNPTTVIENADDINGS
-4209 EQDNN
+4209 DF
-4214 IVDGKD
+4214 V
-4220 YDVKYY
+4220 VKYY
-4226 VASSS
+4226 VANDS
-4231 TIDYFA
+4231 TINYFG
-4237 NKELT
+4237 EQDST

-4254 MDSAITSLSGY
+4254 MDSKKPAIASLSGY

-4276 HNMDDAS
+4276 RNMDVDS
-4283 GAVGGLVNSMSG
+4283 ENVAVGGLVNSMSG

-4304 NGSMSIGGGSPVTM
+4304 NGSMSIGGSSAVTM
-4318 GGIVGSMTG
+4318 GGIVGSMSG

-4340 YRAAADGKISAI
+4340 YRAASGGTISAI
-4352 ANYLKGQ
+4352 ANYSSDSSVVSSVVS
-4359 IAFIDYT
+4359 FIDYT
-4366 YATGSVATYIDANIY
+4366 YATGSVATYIDANVY
-4381 AFASSSESSTT
+4381 AFASGT
-4392 SPNLNISNAYT
+4392 SNLNISNAYT

-4415 TFAGTPSVKGS
+4415 TFGVDDEIKVKVNVKDS
-4426 AAGTVYYDINGLN
+4426 ATGDVYYDINGLN
-4439 YSLQNDD
+4439 YSSLQGDD

-4452 TTDNLLTGNLNNGSV
+4452 TTDNLLTGNLNNDQVRLGN
-4467 LKDDNWQ
+4467 NWD
-4474 RNIDFNWE
+4474 REVNFNWG

-4488 TYLKQSSWAERK
+4488 TYLKQSSWATREK
-4500 EADDSTYKDTDK
+4500 AKDSTYNDTKK

-4522 SYTKVENGTTPDQNA
+4522 SYNKVENGEMPNEEDTV
-4537 TDSDYAYTIPNAG
+4537 YAYTIPNAG

-4562 KAKNVALLY
+4562 KAENVALLY
-4571 DIDLGNTEYKSG
+4571 DIDLAATQFATTAADETTTVN
-4583 WTSLYDAEN
+4583 WTSLFDGGTT
-4592 PFTAQFD
+4592 FTAQFD

-4606 GLNTSLFGTVSGTIR
+4606 GLDKNLFGSVGGTVR
-4621 NLRLTEADVDLTS
+4621 NLRLTEGSTATA
-4634 ETESFGL
+4634 L
-4641 LATEMTGG
+4641 LAEKMTGG
-4649 TISNITLEGEIEG
+4649 TISNITLEGEISVSRSG
-4662 EIYYGAG
+4662 SIGALVGAMSAG
-4669 SLIGFAKYG
+4669 S
-4678 QIDTVTSM
+4678 IDTVTSM
-4686 VKLTV
+4686 VKITGTGTDAV
-4691 KGKETNKEY
+4691 
-4700 RAGGIVGFSSA
+4700 GGIVGSITA
-4711 SLYYCSN
+4711 GALYYCSN
-4718 YGPISTESEFAGGIV
+4718 YGPISTTTAAAGGIV
-4733 GYAYENVS
+4733 GEIATGTETRVT
-4741 GRKDDIHNCFN
+4741 RVVDHCFN
-4752 GGSVLSGYTETE
+4752 GGSVLSGYTAQEM
-4764 DKAGLYYA
+4764 AGKYYA
-4772 GGITGFAK
+4772 GGIVGNATGS
-4780 RMNIENCYNAG
+4780 NISIEDCYNAG
-4791 MIKAGNKA
+4791 MIKAGNKK
-4799 HTAMAY
+4799 HTDMAY

-4813 SGATIKNCYNEGP
+4813 PDAAIEQCYNEGP
-4826 IEALGVD
+4826 IEALGLD
-4833 PEWDFVVSG
+4833 PTTKFVNVT
-4842 AEYDEDGVLT
+4842 EEDKTYIKL
-4852 RVTDPKIWLVQ
+4852 IQ
-4863 TNAKNVSAYG
+4863 TNERNVSAYI
-4873 IANTKVTNC
+4873 IANTNNRVLRCSASDDC
-4882 ESRYSVALNGAMLE
+4882 ELIRNGASIKKGE
-4896 QYGGSSNNLENC
+4896 EYYS
-4908 SYANADYKH
+4908 
-4917 MINTQVNNDLLYG
+4917 
-4930 IDGNTMSPITNSR
+4930 MS
-4943 MFRFTYYNG
+4943 
-4952 LFYIYSIELSSI
+4952 
-4964 NLTLNSKKTT
+4964 
-4974 SEEDYSSL
+4974 D
-4982 QLNNLDLPEIFV
+4982 Q
-4994 ETQKVDAMIDIG
+4994 
-5006 YYQHY
+5006 
-5011 LVPGDTSGGVGGK
+5011 
-5024 GNDEQHY
+5024 
-5031 EINRNYYYNI
+5031 
-5041 EDKVQDTIDNLQ
+5041 
-5053 DNLGTDDSTG
+5053 TDDSDLDFNTNSYGNTYKSYKEIKYGAIIQYVCYLVIDAEQNRRSGDNGELLEYNPNDENQYGIYILSRNQLGIPTAFTDLQSVKITYSLYNSWQNPNASPSIAYGPSELLIYKKYIYDSNDSEKTNPDYKIYSNTLAPTEPETNNTDRFDKGIYFTQLTG
-5063 NNYSPL
+5063 EIEKVGVGEQEISIFNNGVYSISDIETSSVVLNNDVVIETTSGENNKTIIGNGYANVLAGNSMCL
-5069 SKSDYGSSAQGQT
+5069 SQIQAVENMVFAGSMKDAGFFTDGKGLKGFENIKLYGSIINIQKNENDATG
-5082 TQVSIAEAE
+5082 IPAEA
-5091 YSLTSSANTLQ
+5091 
-5102 RSTYTYN
+5102 
-5109 WTYDLSANFSKF
+5109 
-5121 ASDTEVSH
+5121 
-5129 WIVSNASAS
+5129 
-5138 GRSIK
+5138 G
-5143 VSIDS
+5143 
-5148 IAKGEMTLS
+5148 
-5157 YRGIQLTNTD
+5157 D
-5167 LTFDLTY
+5167 LT
-5174 QQEHSITLSEGSS
+5174 IT
-5187 DFVYIDESSFGISLN
+5187 N
-5202 DGESEIYRYVDQSLQ
+5202 
-5217 LSSNGRIYDNV
+5217 
-5228 VKMTDNSSKAYY
+5228 
-5240 FVLSGNQL
+5240 
-5248 IYYFGASVG
+5248 
-5257 SDNNDGLGT
+5257 
-5266 DQTINEFVKD
+5266 
-5276 FPTTLTTEARSTV
+5276 
-5289 SNISASANQGR
+5289 
-5300 SFNIQE
+5300 
-5306 SHTTS
+5306 
-5311 KQATLDKSAF
+5311 
-5321 ELKSKTDEYYDEEG
+5321 
-5335 YMGYAIFDVDSDND
+5335 
-5349 GQYDT
+5349 
-5354 NFFIGINFER
+5354 
-5364 NNNSDNV
+5364 
-5371 NIYVSDFDERI
+5371 I
-5382 QIYSEAYSESWFDAY
+5382 QIYISMHSKES
-5397 HSSDNT
+5397 H
-5403 YRAESNFKSA
+5403 
-5413 ATALLGESSVT
+5413 
-5424 SENIEYTPENND
+5424 I
-5436 KIVVTLTLTHNATNN
+5436 
-5451 ETFRRLFMAFVFGA
+5451 
-5465 TYYMQTP
+5465 
-5472 NQVEY
+5472 
-5477 LTNNS
+5477 
-5482 ATSFTYNVPES
+5482 
-5493 EFDAGRYDQTNTVA
+5493 
-5507 NLYEYSPNY
+5507 
-5516 EITEVDQQ
+5516 
-5524 SREFTYDTV
+5524 
-5533 AEANAA
+5533 
-5539 LFRGNVTI
+5539 
-5547 TDTATYTLSSASLTN
+5547 
-5562 TSSQDYVYKIGD
+5562 
-5574 DSVAML
+5574 
-5580 ASGEKLTLDSY
+5580 
-5591 AGQTVNI
+5591 
-5598 YSTADRYLTG
+5598 YLTG
-5608 GETVA
+5608 GTNYWYYGAIVA
-5613 VQMNLQTSGNTTTW
+5613 SSG
-5627 TEINF
+5627 
-5632 TLNDS
+5632 
-5637 GGFNKEETITIKT
+5637 
-5650 FRQTGEND
+5650 
-5658 PVDTTTGDEN
+5658 TTGDGKHIKFVNEPNITNVSAIKAGDGFSAKCTFEGIAEEN
-5668 IEDYL
+5668 VQMGGQAGQILVNNSAIAEEIDKL
-5673 AVFKVGNQ
+5673 
-5681 YYIYAV
+5681 V
-5687 APAQT
+5687 ASRAGY
-5692 INSLSTNSQ
+5692 NSGAEISKENA
-5701 SSESLTVNIDNTEYS
+5701 EEPIFGEIKN
-5716 VTTDVD
+5716 VD
-5722 LNGVNYNKNAYTVSG
+5722 DWAAT
-5737 KSVSTYFNNCT
+5737 
-5748 QLTYSID
+5748 
-5755 TTVTDQTVKLS
+5755 S
-5766 NGRMTLSNT
+5766 NDDDFG
-5775 LEDSLSDETNLPIIL
+5775 
-5790 TNDVFINDSFNIDYK
+5790 
-5805 LYGKG
+5805 GG
-5810 YAIIS
+5810 
-5815 TVSSDNVI
+5815 I
-5823 TGISGNV
+5823 TGTLGGVEYKN
-5830 QDVIVAATA
+5830 IVLSIT
-5839 SAGYVDDGISGNL
+5839 SPV
-5852 ANVDFYGM
+5852 
-5860 VRSGGDFGLNGAKNS
+5860 
-5875 FSNVNIYSSYY
+5875 
-5886 GSTNFNFTL
+5886 TTL
-5895 TQEGQDNSEASS
+5895 TQAVGEGEVSGYVVFHEGGAGQEGGAGNLIFSDGRGEVVDEGEYFKYFFLDQNEKPVHCAPIAATEVNSS
-5907 VVFKGVVALQDSSH
+5907 V
-5921 RRVSGSN
+5921 
-5928 INFEGV
+5928 
-5934 DVDGAILKAGNG
+5934 
-5946 GNGYVTIVQSINN
+5946 
-5959 MVGRPGGSA
+5959 
-5968 GTISISGANSNAV
+5968 
-5981 TKIAVKSGASGGA
+5981 
-5994 YLENEKDNSD
+5994 
-6004 ATFRSNAFGKIFAG
+6004 
-6018 NDGDGDHIVIDD
+6018 IDMQ
-6030 SREYGFREENTEG
+6030 
-6043 SIPNVLFIFRSPESI
+6043 L
-6058 RVGGGTASRLG
+6058 
-6069 FYAQENVNDEGYYP
+6069 
-6083 DYESLFSI
+6083 
-6091 YSRYTF
+6091 
-6097 DEDNLENFK
+6097 
-6106 YLVRDAE
+6106 
-6113 GESVYSK
+6113 
-6120 ESFIAAGPGG
+6120 
-6130 IDLQGWADNGG
+6130 WADNGG
-6141 GSLQIDALELTVDS
+6141 GSLLFDALELTVDS
-6155 LTMDMPFYIEFNST
+6155 PTLDMPFYITFKSPQ
-6169 LSFEFPSQANQ
+6169 SFSFPSQANQ
-6180 SLSEALETWLKKNL
+6180 SLSEALRTWLEENL
-6194 SDSNCKIYI
+6194 SDSNCKIYLGYQHEYADI
-6203 GYKHVHW
+6203 GMSV
-6210 DTSTT
+6210 DT
-6215 VDDFLRGLEN
+6215 FLPGIEN

>member
-1 MKKFIV
+1 M
-7 GLLGVFMML
+7 
-16 GASILYACTET
+16 
-27 HIELEL
+27 
-33 STQTVSIQ
+33 
-41 LNNELEDPTATVYA
+41 
-55 NITGT
+55 
-60 DDKTLNWNLS
+60 
-70 EANDVISDVEIVE
+70 
-83 TSDGRSAI
+83 
-91 TITAENV
+91 
-98 GDNDLVLT
+98 
-106 TKHGGVQK
+106 
-114 TIHVEVYTEVTEIL
+114 
-128 NKNEDVEIENKS
+128 
-140 SRFLVKGQANTLVG
+140 
-154 ENYFTF
+154 
-160 LPASSDRTQLS
+160 
-171 WTFEANGTTSYNGAE
+171 
-186 IVGNQITLPEQFASQ
+186 
-201 VVLRATTHLGV
+201 
-212 SQTVQ
+212 
-217 LDCIDPIN
+217 
-225 LSSIDIGGAKTETG
+225 
-239 VFQYLSSGEQVVVEI
+239 
-254 TPNISGQTYENTAYL
+254 
-269 AVKYNGEMTND
+269 
-280 FGGLDIEAVVYDES
+280 
-294 GKLLS
+294 
-299 IGSENVD
+299 
-306 GSSQRLLRVD
+306 
-316 SQNTRPA
+316 
-323 ADGAIEYIFKVQA
+323 
-336 LENSNI
+336 
-342 NETFFVSFNIGY
+342 
-354 ADFDYH
+354 
-360 INSDQLNLGRIEV
+360 
-373 DAKEKIQAISVSKN
+373 
-387 EIDATLD
+387 
-394 EQYLYSNYS
+394 
-403 NSTNGGF
+403 
-410 GQLFD
+410 
-415 ITLTP
+415 
-420 NSVVDASGQYILSV
+420 
-434 NIDGLALRSDLPPIL
+434 
-449 AYTRSSGAYSEIEL
+449 
-463 AWDENSSRF
+463 
-472 VSQPI
+472 
-477 SSTLSNLLE
+477 
-486 HEVFLKANPEFFDT
+486 
-500 ENEAGNNISA
+500 
-510 LSGIEVSFSSVDNP
+510 
-524 DIEPATMQVRVIRSS
+524 
-539 DSIEF
+539 
-544 ATDVDQIKINSS
+544 
-556 SVAILSQTFTLLGQT
+556 
-571 TIDGLYIPEN
+571 
-581 QSASR
+581 
-586 YVEIGQPIFQST
+586 
-598 DGQNVTFS
+598 
-606 INFALREDYVGLTNS
+606 
-621 QTGFIIMHENGASSD
+621 
-636 EITMNI
+636 
-642 YLPLTEAYVV
+642 
-652 CDSSDSSITMQDF
+652 
-665 SDKIL
+665 
-670 IDGQEETA
+670 
-678 ALSPSVLMLKN
+678 
-689 GQTTHLSYVFNQS
+689 
-702 YNGVFALSSVEAT
+702 
-715 YLDFEY
+715 
-721 DPNSSDDRQAQLAAF
+721 
-736 LALYNGDWMQ
+736 
-746 IVDNSQA
+746 
-753 SSNILSTNLAVDHIR
+753 
-768 TASEGY
+768 
-774 SYLVLSFEGIG
+774 
-785 EDGEAVVIQRV
+785 
-796 ILVHSYNAVESF
+796 
-808 SVSSAND
+808 
-815 TNFTLYASNSVGN
+815 
-828 SDQVSKTVR
+828 
-837 ISYSSGDI
+837 
-845 TYKNAENFR
+845 
-854 FETTIGSQTL
+854 
-864 TGNIIDNT
+864 
-872 VRWTTEDGARIA
+872 
-884 NPYFDIMAVNIGP
+884 
-897 SYLEFTIFALST
+897 
-909 ELAQNAPQLVNIY
+909 
-922 YSISSTQ
+922 
-929 ANLDQ
+929 
-934 VGLVDSTDP
+934 
-943 YRAQVN
+943 
-949 FVIINADRVEELVV
+949 
-963 DGVDDNG
+963 
-970 LYFEVGSLSDTTQ
+970 
-983 FIVTTSSPSYAMDD
+983 
-997 SVSSIVV
+997 
-1004 DENGQVSNNIV
+1004 
-1015 SVQTVNN
+1015 
-1022 RLRIDLVANTGTKG
+1022 
-1036 KLYIFPSDA
+1036 
-1045 VLNGQIIYQYEGG
+1045 
-1058 RGSLSLNELGL
+1058 
-1069 KRSGSSQTN
+1069 
-1078 FEWLIENAFFVNNQQ
+1078 
-1093 QQISF
+1093 
-1098 ADIFK
+1098 
-1103 SVDILV
+1103 
-1109 ADGRSFEYAYH
+1109 
-1120 VYEEEDFNRG
+1120 
-1130 AQSSSYFYTVMND
+1130 
-1143 ITLENTHFST
+1143 
-1153 FNGGLQGTNENVVV
+1153 
-1167 TLNGRNF
+1167 
-1174 AETLSISGSE
+1174 
-1184 GGVIRNIT
+1184 
-1192 FNGNVSAH
+1192 
-1200 GFVVDFNNGVIRNVT
+1200 
-1215 IDTYGSSSSVLSA
+1215 
-1228 DSGFVGGIAGTN
+1228 
-1240 YSGAYIENVS
+1240 
-1250 VLGLTI
+1250 
-1256 NGENATV
+1256 
-1263 GGVAGQNS
+1263 
-1271 GSITQARVEFYRLA
+1271 
-1285 GEDEN
+1285 
-1290 TTLNAFTGNVVGG
+1290 
-1303 VIGRQNVSST
+1303 
-1313 SSVYQIYAYDYIL
+1313 
-1326 DSANVKNRLNGSTKG
+1326 
-1341 ALIGQLSGSGTLTF
+1341 
-1355 SESFAFVDNM
+1355 
-1365 VGQTTENPE
+1365 
-1374 TFDLSAFVG
+1374 
-1383 DANGV
+1383 
-1388 SINYQLSY
+1388 
-1396 ISYYDSEGFKTVT
+1396 
-1409 STDFSGNR
+1409 
-1417 VIASGDS
+1417 
-1424 GFNENINGGNSYLR
+1424 
-1438 YFYQDEK
+1438 
-1445 VQSVVQNFNVVQN
+1445 
-1458 GGLYKAIPV
+1458 
-1467 ENSNSIVFFRAD
+1467 
-1479 LAASV
+1479 
-1484 SSSSLTASQAQDYQ
+1484 
-1498 ELNTIDIAALFG
+1498 
-1510 SYDQNIIVSSDSSSL
+1510 
-1525 VITGS
+1525 
-1530 QIFVQSV
+1530 
-1537 GEGELTLSSKQD
+1537 
-1549 VEVNQSFGFVVEKAL
+1549 
-1564 SSIIVSSQ
+1564 
-1572 NAAGQTEQF
+1572 
-1581 EHGQNSTV
+1581 
-1589 NLQKTMSRQF
+1589 
-1599 VAEFATDTVYL
+1599 
-1610 GNGADAF
+1610 
-1617 EIQMLENFDIN
+1617 
-1628 IEDLTV
+1628 
-1634 TQNATKFEQVSN
+1634 
-1646 TVFAAT
+1646 
-1652 ANEGEITGT
+1652 
-1661 IFAKISSSDLQ
+1661 Q
-1672 QAVTDEIGVSITIY
+1672 QAVTNEIGVSITIH

-1736 TELEPIYDETSGK
+1736 TELEPNYDAESGK

-1754 PDGTEVLTITRT
+1754 PDETKVLTITRT
-1766 AGDPSDNSGVY
+1766 DGDSSENSGVY

-1834 RVSNTTFN
+1834 RVSNTTFT
-1842 PTQTIYTTEGT
+1842 PTQTIYKTEGT

-1897 EPGTSNHYHT
+1897 EPGTSNLYHT

-1932 FKYNLYFLAVFN
+1932 FKFKYNLYFLAVFN

-2024 TNVDYHLVGNPEGEI
+2024 TNVDYHLVGNPDGEV
-2039 DASTNKRV
+2039 DPSTNKRV
-2047 YTYNLYANILADTKT
+2047 YTYNLYANILATAGE
-2062 DDNRFYVN
+2062 DNRFYVN

-2135 DASDGDSIEA
+2135 DASDPESIKA

-2154 IFEQNHYYP
+2154 FFEQNHYYP
-2163 QISNGAVE
+2163 QITSGTVSHD
-2171 QEDYLLNVE
+2171 DYLLNVE
-2180 ATVNADGTT
+2180 ATVNADGMT

-2258 RIIQTYCTLQTRLY
+2258 RIIQTYFTLQTSLY
-2272 SDEYDLPIM
+2272 SDEDLPIM
-2281 VESAQKF
+2281 VESAQEF

-2343 TLNLALFDTIASGT
+2343 TLNLALFDTVASGT

-2377 SYTTANIAGFAITNY
+2377 SYTTANIAGFAITNN

-2978 ARIASLTDNTAL
+2978 ARIASSSTANTAL
-2990 NLTGINSAR
+2990 NLTEINSAR

-3010 SYNFTGTDSV
+3010 TYNFTGTDSV

-3126 LFSTHEEKEQQL
+3126 LFSTHEEREQQL

-3291 NIDYRTGQTYALE
+3291 NIDYRTGQTYALDDFATFATIDDADDAE
-3304 DYTIT
+3304 DA
-3309 NVEFDN
+3309 EDAEDAFDN
-3315 KYVAD
+3315 GYVANH
-3320 YVAKDVY
+3320 VY
-3327 QFVGGSKEPNSLGT
+3327 QFVGGSIDEGSLST

-3348 RVNTDTQNPS
+3348 RVNTDTQSNNPS
-3358 VGYVKSYDFAGY
+3358 VGYVQSYDFADY
-3370 GQPVFINLYPDNKTN
+3370 GQPLSINLYPGNTTTT
-3385 AESNTDAGQALY
+3385 ESDSDAGEALY

-3476 VRGLTEDGTE
+3476 VRGLTENGTE
-3486 NKDVDLTDYQSRFPI
+3486 KQNVDLRDYQSRFPI

-3515 TDSGEQVSLIINGS
+3515 TASGEQVSLIINQS

-3543 VITAQSESDSLEVVG
+3543 VITALSDSDTLEVDG
-3558 GLISKANIEGST
+3558 GLISEADIEGST

-3575 LKIKSGVTVAPVNN
+3575 LKIESGVTVTPVNYATGFA

-3608 DGSSLSGNSVL
+3608 DGSSSNLSGSSVL

-3633 IAGVASQAS
+3633 IAGVASQES
-3642 STSVMTINSINLNLQ
+3642 STSVMSITSINLNLQ
-3657 EGENATAISFENG
+3657 EGEIATAISFENG

-3714 QSSNYLTEDLIINA
+3714 QSINYLTEDLIINA

-3742 FNFSD
+3742 FNYPD
-3747 QSESKIKLS
+3747 QSESSIKLS

-3771 QAEGNDLTLNSSSS
+3771 RAEEGNDLTLNSSSS

-3796 EIAGN
+3796 EIAGE
-3801 QATSTTETAYIGGL
+3801 TTTETAYIGGL

-3848 PALAVGGVVGYSTNV
+3848 PALAVGGVVGYSTNA

-3895 VGYSSGSGRVYSTQ
+3895 VGYISGSGRAYSEQ

-3924 EATSEEAADDL
+3924 ETTSEEAADDL

-3944 ANTTAASSLGNSN
+3944 ADTTAASSLGSNSN

-3964 IQANLNDAR
+3964 IQANLNNAR

-3984 DGSGIQS
+3984 DGSGIK
-3991 GEAFTIYDGS
+3991 
-4001 GIQSDVAFTINKSIF
+4001 SDEAFTINKSIF
-4016 GGDIIVQKPSG
+4016 GGDIIVQKPRC
-4027 QTINVGGTIGQTNA
+4027 QTINVGGTIGLTNA
-4041 NFKIDGANN
+4041 KFKIAGANN
-4050 YGEVFIDYGNN
+4050 YGEVFIDYGDNDTTN
-4061 NATSRMATYNFGGIV
+4061 RMKTYNFGGIV
-4076 GNIDSSS
+4076 GSINAGS

-4098 NARLASST
+4098 NARLASS
-4106 DNASTDNA
+4106 SDNA
-4114 NALIGAGTVEASSS
+4114 NALIGAGTVEASYSG
-4128 VNNYY
+4128 NNYY
-4133 NSAVALAFDIQGT
+4133 NSAVALAFDTQGT
-4146 DIGYSSNSDAG
+4146 DIGEDIGYSSDSKAG
-4157 FGGPTTE
+4157 FVGSTTS
-4164 ENIIDRLTSSNTGIS
+4164 ENIIDKLTTAIDDGE
-4179 DQAFINF
+4179 FINF
-4186 AKEVYGGT
+4186 AKEVYGQGA
-4194 NWYDNVSKLSPKNLT
+4194 NWYDNVSKLNPTTVIKNA
-4209 EQDNN
+4209 DDINGSDF
-4214 IVDGKD
+4214 V
-4220 YDVKYY
+4220 VKYY
-4226 VASSS
+4226 VANDS
-4231 TIDYFA
+4231 TINYFG
-4237 NKELT
+4237 EQDST

-4254 MDSAITSLSGY
+4254 MDSKKPAIASLSGY
-4265 SSVSGFNASIS
+4265 SSISGFNASIS
-4276 HNMDDAS
+4276 RNMDDAS

-4304 NGSMSIGGGSPVTM
+4304 NGSMSIGGSEAVTM

-4340 YRAAADGKISAI
+4340 YRAAADGTISAI

-4366 YATGSVATYIDANIY
+4366 YATGSVATYIDANVY

-4415 TFAGTPSVKGS
+4415 TFAGVKVSVKGS
-4426 AAGTVYYDINGLN
+4426 AAGDVYYDINGLN

-4452 TTDNLLTGNLNNGSV
+4452 TTDNLLTGNLNSGSV

-4474 RNIDFNWE
+4474 RNINFNWG

-4488 TYLKQSSWAERK
+4488 TYLKQSSWATRE
-4500 EADDSTYKDTDK
+4500 EADDSTYKDTDR

-4522 SYTKVENGTTPDQNA
+4522 SYTKVENGGMPNEEDKV
-4537 TDSDYAYTIPNAG
+4537 YAYTIPNAG
-4550 ILARLADITDTA
+4550 ILARLADITA
-4562 KAKNVALLY
+4562 NAKNVALLY
-4571 DIDLGNTEYKSG
+4571 DIDLAATQFATTADETTTVN
-4583 WTSLYDAEN
+4583 WTSLFDGGTT
-4592 PFTAQFD
+4592 FTAQFD

-4606 GLNTSLFGTVSGTIR
+4606 GLDKNLFGSVGGTVR

-4634 ETESFGL
+4634 ETGGFGL

-4669 SLIGFAKYG
+4669 SLIGFAEYG

-4691 KGKETNKEY
+4691 TGKETNREY
-4700 RAGGIVGFSSA
+4700 KAGGIVGFSSA

-4718 YGPISTESEFAGGIV
+4718 YGPISTESGFAGGIV
-4733 GYAYENVS
+4733 GDAYENVS

-4764 DKAGLYYA
+4764 DKARLYYA

-4780 RMNIENCYNAG
+4780 SMNIENCYNAG

-4799 HTAMAY
+4799 HTDMAY

-4813 SGATIKNCYNEGP
+4813 ASGTTISNCYNEGP
-4826 IEALGVD
+4826 IEALGDD

-4842 AEYDEDGVLT
+4842 AKYDEDGVLT

-4882 ESRYSVALNGAMLE
+4882 ESRYSVALNGAMLDRYNE
-4896 QYGGSSNNLENC
+4896 SGNNLENC
-4908 SYANADYKH
+4908 SYATYYYKY
-4917 MINTQVNNDLLYG
+4917 MDSEPVDISMTQVSSSGNEVLSGPSVEFTATFGMNKARLDSAEFFLTSKESVKPQDIDSETKDVVGLDASDFSILQYNQFG
-4930 IDGNTMSPITNSR
+4930 I
-4943 MFRFTYYNG
+4943 
-4952 LFYIYSIELSSI
+4952 
-4964 NLTLNSKKTT
+4964 
-4974 SEEDYSSL
+4974 
-4982 QLNNLDLPEIFV
+4982 PEVFV
-4994 ETQKVDAMIDIG
+4994 ETQPVEASMRIIAQWSREEKKLESDI
-5006 YYQHY
+5006 
-5011 LVPGDTSGGVGGK
+5011 
-5024 GNDEQHY
+5024 
-5031 EINRNYYYNI
+5031 EINRNYYYDI
-5041 EDKVQDTIDNLQ
+5041 EGKVQDTIDNLQ

-5082 TQVSIAEAE
+5082 TQVSIAEAD

-5102 RSTYTYN
+5102 QSTYAYN
-5109 WTYDLSANFSKF
+5109 WTYDLSTNFSKF

-5129 WIVSNASAS
+5129 WSVSNASAS

-5143 VSIDS
+5143 VSIDN
-5148 IAKGEMTLS
+5148 IAKDEMTLS

-5174 QQEHSITLSEGSS
+5174 QKEYSITLSEGSS

-5240 FVLSGNQL
+5240 FVLSDNRL

-5257 SDNNDGLGT
+5257 SDKNDGLGN

-5276 FPTTLTTEARSTV
+5276 FPTALTTEARSTV

-5300 SFNIQE
+5300 SFAIQK

-5321 ELKSKTDEYYDEEG
+5321 ELTSKTDQYYDAEN
-5335 YMGYAIFDVDSDND
+5335 YLGYAGFDVDSDND
-5349 GQYDT
+5349 GEYDT
-5354 NFFIGINFER
+5354 KFWISINFKS
-5364 NNNSDNV
+5364 NNNSDNITIGI
-5371 NIYVSDFDERI
+5371 NSFDERI
-5382 QIYSEAYSESWFDAY
+5382 QIYSKAYAESWFDAY
-5397 HSSDNT
+5397 YSSDNT
-5403 YRAESNFKSA
+5403 YRAESNFSDVA
-5413 ATALLGESSVT
+5413 SRVFGESSVI
-5424 SENIEYTPENND
+5424 SENIEYTPKENT
-5436 KIVVTLTLTHNATNN
+5436 KIVVTLTLTHNETNN
-5451 ETFRRLFMAFVFGA
+5451 SGFRRLFMAYIFGA

-5524 SREFTYDTV
+5524 SREFTYDTI
-5533 AEANAA
+5533 ADANAA

-5547 TDTATYTLSSASLTN
+5547 EDTATYTLSSASLTN
-5562 TSSQDYVYKIGD
+5562 ISSQDYVYKIGD
-5574 DSVAML
+5574 GSVSML
-5580 ASGEKLTLDSY
+5580 APRGNLALYNY

-5598 YSTADRYLTG
+5598 YSTVDLYLTG
-5608 GETVA
+5608 GETVT
-5613 VQMNLQTSGNTTTW
+5613 VQMTLQTLGNTTTW
-5627 TEINF
+5627 AEINF

-5637 GGFNKEETITIKT
+5637 GEFNKEETITIKT
-5650 FRQTGEND
+5650 FRQTGESD

-5673 AVFKVGNQ
+5673 AVFKAGKQ

-5701 SSESLTVNIDNTEYS
+5701 SSESLTVNIDNKEYS
-5716 VTTDVD
+5716 GTADVD
-5722 LNGVNYNKNAYTVSG
+5722 LNGVNYNENAYTASG
-5737 KSVSTYFNNCT
+5737 KSVSTYFKNCT

-5766 NGRMTLSNT
+5766 NGQMTLSNT

-5790 TNDVFINDSFNIDYK
+5790 TNDVFINESFNIDYK

-5830 QDVIVAATA
+5830 QDVIVAATPA
-5839 SAGYVDDGISGNL
+5839 SFIGNESNTQKGTL
-5852 ANVDFYGM
+5852 TKAKIYGM
-5860 VRSGGDFGLNGAKNS
+5860 VVDSQSFDLPNLTNTSVSIYASFYSNS
-5875 FSNVNIYSSYY
+5875 FESSAANNSGITFGGVIVLRDATGDGVAGGNITLS
-5886 GSTNFNFTL
+5886 GIATN
-5895 TQEGQDNSEASS
+5895 
-5907 VVFKGVVALQDSSH
+5907 
-5921 RRVSGSN
+5921 
-5928 INFEGV
+5928 
-5934 DVDGAILKAGNG
+5934 GAILKAGNG
-5946 GNGYVTIVQSINN
+5946 SHGSVALTSYQPHEGNFLYQVH
-5959 MVGRPGGSA
+5959 PGGAA
-5968 GTISISGANSNAV
+5968 GTTMVEGETVEIINSRAGV
-5981 TKIAVKSGASGGA
+5981 SGGVYNSREA
-5994 YLENEKDNSD
+5994 DND
-6004 ATFRSNAFGKIFAG
+6004 DDNFKRNAFGEIFVGGDSGAGLNEAG
-6018 NDGDGDHIVIDD
+6018 NDMSFDISSDGSVDVVDD
-6030 SREYGFREENTEG
+6030 SKNPDVYEAMV
-6043 SIPNVLFIFRSPESI
+6043 VLRSPKRI
-6058 RVGGGTASRLG
+6058 VVGGYEYTLKNAIGAWTSSTD
-6069 FYAQENVNDEGYYP
+6069 NDYVGDEKKK
-6083 DYESLFSI
+6083 DKLLFCSLHFNNSAFNFDAYEDQAI
-6091 YSRYTF
+6091 SRYSF
-6097 DEDNLENFK
+6097 LALNQKVNEEGA
-6106 YLVRDAE
+6106 LVPDTKA
-6113 GESVYSK
+6113 SVYSK
-6120 ESFIAAGPGG
+6120 ESFIAAGKGYEEIYSNVGVLPVFG
-6130 IDLQGWADNGG
+6130 IPYITYNDLIEDYGMFEE
-6141 GSLQIDALELTVDS
+6141 LEFQYVGLSVGDRQY
-6155 LTMDMPFYIEFNST
+6155 YIENNKYGVYEEAIFITRSEMQQFEDGT
-6169 LSFEFPSQANQ
+6169 QQGDSSYLLSWLEKNCSNTEKITI
-6180 SLSEALETWLKKNL
+6180 SYIENLSEGTCDLDYLLEDIRQSSCDGIAYAGYLTHYQHTLKA
-6194 SDSNCKIYI
+6194 
-6203 GYKHVHW
+6203 V
-6210 DTSTT
+6210 
-6215 VDDFLRGLEN
+6215 
-6225 NDLTRLVAYV
+6225 

>member
-60 DDKTLNWNLS
+60 DDKTLDWNLS
-70 EANDVISDVEIVE
+70 EDNDVISDVEIVE

-106 TKHGGVQK
+106 TAHGGIQK

-171 WTFEANGTTSYNGAE
+171 WTFANGTTSYNGAE

-254 TPNISGQTYENTAYL
+254 TPNISGQAYENTAYL

-280 FGGLDIEAVVYDES
+280 FGGLDIKAVVYDES
-294 GKLLS
+294 GRLLS

-306 GSSQRLLRVD
+306 GTSQRLLRVD

-323 ADGAIEYIFKVQA
+323 ADGAIEDGAIEYIFKVQA

-373 DAKEKIQAISVSKN
+373 YAKEKIQAISVSKN

-539 DSIEF
+539 GSIEF

-721 DPNSSDDRQAQLAAF
+721 DPNSSDDRQTQLEVF
-736 LALYNGDWMQ
+736 LALYNDDWRQ
-746 IVDNSQA
+746 IVDSSQA

-768 TASEGY
+768 TTSEGY

-808 SVSSAND
+808 AVSSAND

-1078 FEWLIENAFFVNNQQ
+1078 FEWLVENAFFVNNQQ

-1098 ADIFK
+1098 AQIFK

-1120 VYEEEDFNRG
+1120 VYEEEDFSRG

-1215 IDTYGSSSSVLSA
+1215 IDTYGLSSSVLSA
-1228 DSGFVGGIAGTN
+1228 NSGYVGGIAGTN

-1256 NGENATV
+1256 NGGNATV

-1285 GEDEN
+1285 GGGEGIIF
-1290 TTLNAFTGNVVGG
+1290 NAFTGNVVGG

-1341 ALIGQLSGSGTLTF
+1341 ALIGQLSGNGTMTF

-1374 TFDLSAFVG
+1374 TFDLSVFVG
-1383 DANGV
+1383 EANGV

-1417 VIASGDS
+1417 VIARGDS
-1424 GFNENINGGNSYLR
+1424 GFNENINGGYSYLR

-1445 VQSVVQNFNVVQN
+1445 VQSVVQKFNVVQN

-1484 SSSSLTASQAQDYQ
+1484 GSSSLTASQAQDYQ

-1510 SYDQNIIVSSDSSSL
+1510 SYDQNIIVSSDSGSL

-1599 VAEFATDTVYL
+1599 VAEFATDIVYL

-1617 EIQMLENFDIN
+1617 EIQMLENFNRN
-1628 IEDLTV
+1628 IEDLSV
-1634 TQNATKFEQVSN
+1634 TQNATTEFEQVSN
-1646 TVFAAT
+1646 TIFAAT

-1661 IFAKISSSDLQ
+1661 IFAEISSSDLQ
-1672 QAVTDEIGVSITIY
+1672 QAVTNEIGVSITIH

-1897 EPGTSNHYHT
+1897 EPGISNQYHT

-1917 NGFRFTPSMDNDDND
+1917 NGFRFTPSMDND

-2047 YTYNLYANILADTKT
+2047 YTYNLYANILATAGE
-2062 DDNRFYVN
+2062 DNRFYVN
-2070 ATVIRRINNNIERK
+2070 ATVIRKINNNIERK

-2135 DASDGDSIEA
+2135 DASDEDSIAA
-2145 YKSIMENRS
+2145 YNSIMENRS

-2163 QISNGAVE
+2163 QIAANGSVE

-2258 RIIQTYCTLQTRLY
+2258 RIIQTYFTLQTSLY
-2272 SDEYDLPIM
+2272 SDEDLPIM
-2281 VESAQKF
+2281 VESAQEF

-2343 TLNLALFDTIASGT
+2343 TLNLALFDTVASGT

-2370 NISVDLS
+2370 NISLDLS
-2377 SYTTANIAGFAITNY
+2377 SYTTANIAGFAITNN

-2770 YGQIVFEDDPTYSI
+2770 YGRIVFEDDPTYSI

-2978 ARIASLTDNTAL
+2978 ARIASSADNTAL
-2990 NLTGINSAR
+2990 NLTEINSAR

-3010 SYNFTGTDSV
+3010 TYNFTGTDSV

-3204 AQSAGGLIGKTDLSQ
+3204 AQSAGGLIGETNLSQ
-3219 STTYYVDKSIIAT
+3219 STTYYVDKNIIAT

-3253 NNEEDNSEE
+3253 NNEEGNSEE

-3291 NIDYRTGQTYALE
+3291 NIDYRTGQTYSLE
-3304 DYTIT
+3304 DFVDT
-3309 NVEFDN
+3309 NN
-3315 KYVAD
+3315 NNYANH
-3320 YVAKDVY
+3320 VY
-3327 QFVGGSKEPNSLGT
+3327 QFVGGSTETDSLST

-3348 RVNTDTQNPS
+3348 RVNTGTQSNNPS
-3358 VGYVKSYDFAGY
+3358 VGYVKSYDFADY
-3370 GQPVFINLYPDNKTN
+3370 GQPLSINLYPGNTTN
-3385 AESNTDAGQALY
+3385 AESNSDAGEALY

-3486 NKDVDLTDYQSRFPI
+3486 KQNVDLRDYQSRFPI

-3515 TDSGEQVSLIINGS
+3515 TASGEQVSLIINQS

-3543 VITAQSESDSLEVVG
+3543 VITALSDSDTFEVDG
-3558 GLISKANIEGST
+3558 GLISEADIEGST

-3575 LKIKSGVTVAPVNN
+3575 LKIESGVTVTPVNYATGSA

-3608 DGSSLSGNSVL
+3608 DGSSLSGSSVL
-3619 AVAADSYESLDVGL
+3619 AVAADKYESLNVGL
-3633 IAGVASQAS
+3633 IAGVASQES
-3642 STSVMTINSINLNLQ
+3642 STSVMSITSINLDFE
-3657 EGENATAISFENG
+3657 EGENATTISFAKDSAND

-3683 SSSKNDDTS
+3683 SSSKNDGTS
-3692 SQRIYLAGFAGSG
+3692 SQRIYLAGFTGVG
-3705 HIDLGHVSR
+3705 HIDLGNVSK
-3714 QSSNYLTEDLIINA
+3714 QSTTYLTEDLIINA
-3728 GGYIGKIDQLNTMS
+3728 GGYIGKIDQLNSMS
-3742 FNFSD
+3742 FNYSD

-3756 LPASVTELY
+3756 LPESVTGLY

-3771 QAEGNDLTLNSSSS
+3771 RAEEGNDLTLNSSSS

-3796 EIAGN
+3796 EIAGE
-3801 QATSTTETAYIGGL
+3801 TTTETAYIGGL
-3815 FGLSKNALTA
+3815 FGLSNSDLTA

-3833 VENVTATAANGDDLS
+3833 VKNVTATAVNGDNSS
-3848 PALAVGGVVGYSTNV
+3848 PALAVGGVVGYSTNA
-3863 LTAENI
+3863 LTAENV
-3869 QIRNISETTDI
+3869 QIRNIPETTDI

-3944 ANTTAASSLGNSN
+3944 ADTTAASSLGNGN
-3957 GIAYLGR
+3957 GIAYLGS
-3964 IQANLNDAR
+3964 IQANLNNAR

-4001 GIQSDVAFTINKSIF
+4001 GTQSVEAFTIKKSIF

-4027 QTINVGGTIGQTNA
+4027 QTINVGGTIGLTNA
-4041 NFKIDGANN
+4041 KFKIAGANN
-4050 YGEVFIDYGNN
+4050 YGEVFIDYGDNDTTN
-4061 NATSRMATYNFGGIV
+4061 RMKTYNFGGIV
-4076 GNIDSSS
+4076 GSINAGS

-4098 NARLASST
+4098 NARLASS
-4106 DNASTDNA
+4106 SDNA
-4114 NALIGAGTVEASSS
+4114 NALIGAGTVEASYSG
-4128 VNNYY
+4128 NNYY
-4133 NSAVALAFDIQGT
+4133 NSAVALAFDTQGT
-4146 DIGYSSNSDAG
+4146 DIGEDIGYSSDSKAG
-4157 FGGPTTE
+4157 FVGSTTE

-4186 AKEVYGGT
+4186 AKEVYKIDQDEQT
-4194 NWYDNVSKLSPKNLT
+4194 NREDPNWYNKVSKLSPTVIGNADDIKNGSGYAV
-4209 EQDNN
+4209 Q
-4214 IVDGKD
+4214 
-4220 YDVKYY
+4220 YY

-4276 HNMDDAS
+4276 RNMDDAS

-4304 NGSMSIGGGSPVTM
+4304 NGSMSIGGSEAVTM

-4340 YRAAADGKISAI
+4340 YRAQNGGTISAI

-4366 YATGSVATYIDANIY
+4366 YATGSVATYIDANVY

-4410 DYVDG
+4410 DYVAG

-4474 RNIDFNWE
+4474 RNIDFNWR

-4488 TYLKQSSWAERK
+4488 TYLKQSSWATREK
-4500 EADDSTYKDTDK
+4500 AEGSTYKDTDK

-4606 GLNTSLFGTVSGTIR
+4606 GLDTSLFANVGNVVGGNGRGEIR
-4621 NLRLTEADVDLTS
+4621 NLRLTEGSTATA
-4634 ETESFGL
+4634 L
-4641 LATEMTGG
+4641 LAEKMTGG
-4649 TISNITLEGEIEG
+4649 TISNITLEGEISVSRSG
-4662 EIYYGAG
+4662 SIGALVGAMSAG
-4669 SLIGFAKYG
+4669 S
-4678 QIDTVTSM
+4678 IDTVTSM
-4686 VKLTV
+4686 VKITGTGTDAV
-4691 KGKETNKEY
+4691 
-4700 RAGGIVGFSSA
+4700 GGIVGSITA
-4711 SLYYCSN
+4711 GALYYCSN
-4718 YGPISTESEFAGGIV
+4718 YGPISTTTVAAGGVV
-4733 GYAYENVS
+4733 GS
-4741 GRKDDIHNCFN
+4741 LGQGTIHYCFN
-4752 GGSVLSGYTETE
+4752 GGSVLSGYTVQKEKTGE
-4764 DKAGLYYA
+4764 YYA
-4772 GGITGFAK
+4772 GGIVGNATGS
-4780 RMNIENCYNAG
+4780 NISITDCYNAG
-4791 MIKAGNKA
+4791 MIKAGNKK
-4799 HTAMAY
+4799 HTDMAY

-4813 SGATIKNCYNEGP
+4813 PDAAIEQCYNEGP

-4833 PEWDFVVSG
+4833 PTTKFVNVT
-4842 AEYDEDGVLT
+4842 EEDKAYIKL
-4852 RVTDPKIWLVQ
+4852 IQ
-4863 TNAKNVSAYG
+4863 TNERNVSAYI
-4873 IANTKVTNC
+4873 IANTNNGVLRCSASDDC
-4882 ESRYSVALNGAMLE
+4882 ELIRNGASIKKGE
-4896 QYGGSSNNLENC
+4896 EYYS
-4908 SYANADYKH
+4908 
-4917 MINTQVNNDLLYG
+4917 
-4930 IDGNTMSPITNSR
+4930 MS
-4943 MFRFTYYNG
+4943 
-4952 LFYIYSIELSSI
+4952 
-4964 NLTLNSKKTT
+4964 
-4974 SEEDYSSL
+4974 D
-4982 QLNNLDLPEIFV
+4982 Q
-4994 ETQKVDAMIDIG
+4994 
-5006 YYQHY
+5006 
-5011 LVPGDTSGGVGGK
+5011 
-5024 GNDEQHY
+5024 
-5031 EINRNYYYNI
+5031 
-5041 EDKVQDTIDNLQ
+5041 
-5053 DNLGTDDSTG
+5053 TDDSDLDFNTNSYGNTYKSYKEIKYGAIIQYVCYLVIDAEQNRRSGDNGELLEYNPNDENQYGIYILSRNQLGIPTAFTDLQSVKITYSLYNSWQNPNASPSIAYGPSKLLIYKKYIYDSNDSEKTNPDYKIYSNTFAPTEPGTNNTDGFDKGIYFTQLTG
-5063 NNYSPL
+5063 EIEKVGVGEQEISIFNNGVYSISDIETSSVVLNNDVVIETTSGENNKTIIGNGYANVLAGNSMDL
-5069 SKSDYGSSAQGQT
+5069 SQIQAVENMVFAGSMKDAGFFTDGKGLKRFENIKLYGSIINIQENENDATG
-5082 TQVSIAEAE
+5082 IPAEAE
-5091 YSLTSSANTLQ
+5091 
-5102 RSTYTYN
+5102 
-5109 WTYDLSANFSKF
+5109 
-5121 ASDTEVSH
+5121 
-5129 WIVSNASAS
+5129 
-5138 GRSIK
+5138 
-5143 VSIDS
+5143 
-5148 IAKGEMTLS
+5148 
-5157 YRGIQLTNTD
+5157 D
-5167 LTFDLTY
+5167 LT
-5174 QQEHSITLSEGSS
+5174 IT
-5187 DFVYIDESSFGISLN
+5187 N
-5202 DGESEIYRYVDQSLQ
+5202 
-5217 LSSNGRIYDNV
+5217 
-5228 VKMTDNSSKAYY
+5228 
-5240 FVLSGNQL
+5240 
-5248 IYYFGASVG
+5248 
-5257 SDNNDGLGT
+5257 
-5266 DQTINEFVKD
+5266 
-5276 FPTTLTTEARSTV
+5276 
-5289 SNISASANQGR
+5289 
-5300 SFNIQE
+5300 
-5306 SHTTS
+5306 
-5311 KQATLDKSAF
+5311 
-5321 ELKSKTDEYYDEEG
+5321 
-5335 YMGYAIFDVDSDND
+5335 
-5349 GQYDT
+5349 
-5354 NFFIGINFER
+5354 
-5364 NNNSDNV
+5364 
-5371 NIYVSDFDERI
+5371 I
-5382 QIYSEAYSESWFDAY
+5382 QIYISMHSKES
-5397 HSSDNT
+5397 H
-5403 YRAESNFKSA
+5403 
-5413 ATALLGESSVT
+5413 
-5424 SENIEYTPENND
+5424 I
-5436 KIVVTLTLTHNATNN
+5436 
-5451 ETFRRLFMAFVFGA
+5451 
-5465 TYYMQTP
+5465 
-5472 NQVEY
+5472 
-5477 LTNNS
+5477 
-5482 ATSFTYNVPES
+5482 
-5493 EFDAGRYDQTNTVA
+5493 
-5507 NLYEYSPNY
+5507 
-5516 EITEVDQQ
+5516 
-5524 SREFTYDTV
+5524 
-5533 AEANAA
+5533 
-5539 LFRGNVTI
+5539 
-5547 TDTATYTLSSASLTN
+5547 
-5562 TSSQDYVYKIGD
+5562 
-5574 DSVAML
+5574 
-5580 ASGEKLTLDSY
+5580 
-5591 AGQTVNI
+5591 
-5598 YSTADRYLTG
+5598 YLTG
-5608 GETVA
+5608 GTNYGYYGAIVA
-5613 VQMNLQTSGNTTTW
+5613 SSG
-5627 TEINF
+5627 
-5632 TLNDS
+5632 
-5637 GGFNKEETITIKT
+5637 
-5650 FRQTGEND
+5650 
-5658 PVDTTTGDEN
+5658 TTGDGKHIKFVNKPNITNVCAIKAGDGFSAKCTFEGIAEEN
-5668 IEDYL
+5668 VQMGGQAGQILVNNSAIAEEIDKL
-5673 AVFKVGNQ
+5673 
-5681 YYIYAV
+5681 V
-5687 APAQT
+5687 ASRAGY
-5692 INSLSTNSQ
+5692 NSGAEISKENA
-5701 SSESLTVNIDNTEYS
+5701 EEPIFGEIKN
-5716 VTTDVD
+5716 VD
-5722 LNGVNYNKNAYTVSG
+5722 DWAAT
-5737 KSVSTYFNNCT
+5737 
-5748 QLTYSID
+5748 
-5755 TTVTDQTVKLS
+5755 S
-5766 NGRMTLSNT
+5766 NDDDLG
-5775 LEDSLSDETNLPIIL
+5775 
-5790 TNDVFINDSFNIDYK
+5790 
-5805 LYGKG
+5805 GG
-5810 YAIIS
+5810 
-5815 TVSSDNVI
+5815 I
-5823 TGISGNV
+5823 TGTLGGVKYKN
-5830 QDVIVAATA
+5830 IVLSIT
-5839 SAGYVDDGISGNL
+5839 SPV
-5852 ANVDFYGM
+5852 
-5860 VRSGGDFGLNGAKNS
+5860 
-5875 FSNVNIYSSYY
+5875 
-5886 GSTNFNFTL
+5886 TTL
-5895 TQEGQDNSEASS
+5895 TQAVGEGEASGY
-5907 VVFKGVVALQDSSH
+5907 VVFH
-5921 RRVSGSN
+5921 
-5928 INFEGV
+5928 EG
-5934 DVDGAILKAGNG
+5934 GAGQEGGAGNL
-5946 GNGYVTIVQSINN
+5946 IFSD
-5959 MVGRPGGSA
+5959 GRGEVVDEGEYF
-5968 GTISISGANSNAV
+5968 
-5981 TKIAVKSGASGGA
+5981 K
-5994 YLENEKDNSD
+5994 YFFLDQNEKPVHCAPIAATEVNS
-6004 ATFRSNAFGKIFAG
+6004 S
-6018 NDGDGDHIVIDD
+6018 VIDMQ
-6030 SREYGFREENTEG
+6030 
-6043 SIPNVLFIFRSPESI
+6043 L
-6058 RVGGGTASRLG
+6058 
-6069 FYAQENVNDEGYYP
+6069 
-6083 DYESLFSI
+6083 
-6091 YSRYTF
+6091 
-6097 DEDNLENFK
+6097 
-6106 YLVRDAE
+6106 
-6113 GESVYSK
+6113 
-6120 ESFIAAGPGG
+6120 
-6130 IDLQGWADNGG
+6130 WADNGG
-6141 GSLQIDALELTVDS
+6141 GSLLFDALELTVDS
-6155 LTMDMPFYIEFNST
+6155 PTLDMPFYITFKSPQ
-6169 LSFEFPSQANQ
+6169 SFSFPSQEQ
-6180 SLSEALETWLKKNL
+6180 ETLSDALNTWLKGIL
-6194 SDSNCKIYI
+6194 SDSNCKIYLGYQHEYADI
-6203 GYKHVHW
+6203 GMSV
-6210 DTSTT
+6210 DT
-6215 VDDFLRGLEN
+6215 FLPGIEN